1 MRTKIG
7 TRLLSL
13 FLTAICVIGLIPTS
27 AFAASSENM
36 PSEITLKKSDYFLDT
51 DGSKTYNS
59 PSFDKPLYLHI
70 INMNVG
76 GKTKVGFCAEH
87 GKQLGNTL
95 IGKKWGNPEP
105 VTNSFIKMMIGY
117 YYCMTDAKYMTDAY
131 KAKFGSQLWT
141 DQNMIRYHNA
151 WIQALCWRALGQGA
165 AIPSDAEGQRV
176 AIAKELM
183 YIANAKNG
191 TSYSDIYTDKYG
203 TTTFYEKG
211 CKVIDNP
218 DCWPDV
224 DVTLYHYIGG
234 NATSPDGKKHYTND
248 NTQAIMV
255 ATPRGEPTI
264 DDYQIVVK
272 KVDSSNPTKGLPGAT
287 FSLTMVGS
295 DDPSFPM
302 TGVTGQDGTYTFKP
316 LKAGTYQVTETEA
329 PEGYQIDNPGPY
341 TVTLPMNGQKT
352 VTVTATDTPITTSSG
367 SIRKVDKDIPTMGLA
382 GATIRITGIDNNFK
396 YEGQTVAGGALTDV
410 PWDTMPVGSYIAE
423 EIGAPEGYILPSP
436 HEKKEFYWDKK
447 SDVTL
452 VFENDSKVKVQLLK
466 KDESNNPLPGC
477 LFTVIKNG
485 QTLFS
490 AVTDA
495 AGTITVPNVTEG
507 TYWFV
512 EKDAPEGYVVNSE
525 PVTAYVS
532 AADIQGNKTVTVE
545 ATNHRKPGLE
555 IVKIDSV
562 TKEPV
567 ANCTFDIRSIDGT
580 YHETLTTDGAGRI
593 FLENMTPG
601 SYEVKETAVPKGYN
615 LNPEKQTVELTAGGT
630 FTLTFENVP
639 KTDFTLFKHDSNNHP
654 IAGVTF
660 EISKKGGQ
668 SLGHFTTDG
677 QGKLTVPN
685 LEPGIYVAVET
696 DCPDD
701 YILDKTPHEFQVNA
715 GKTEVGIDVVNLKKP
730 EITVKKVDSI
740 VGGGVEGAKFEIFYA
755 GTGGTG
761 SPAGTYESLGT
772 KYTDANGIIHLDHL
786 KEGWYR
792 FTEVE
797 APEGYQLD
805 EPSTQEIY
813 LKGDDNAE
821 LTFKDTPLSA
831 IIVMKKD
838 GVNGKALP
846 GATFQL
852 RYLDGTS
859 GTGGTVIGEK
869 VTDQNGVCSW
879 TGLKAGTYIVEEV
892 KPAPG
897 YNIVEGP
904 KTVYI
909 SGKAQDVITVSFDNS
924 PDGTLLIKKVDAKN
938 PTKVLAG
945 AKFRVQYTNGTLLGN
960 DNGIFTTDE
969 NGQITIAGLEPEKT
983 IIVTEVEAP
992 AGYIIDGQA
1001 QTIDIK
1007 SGKVVSITFKNAP
1020 KGELVIEKTDAA
1032 TGKLLP
1038 GAEFIIRKSDGTEV
1052 GADGNI
1058 HNNLTIESGTLSSD
1072 SHFVT
1077 GGDGRIIIK
1086 GLTPGNYTITEVKA
1100 PDGYL
1105 IGKNA
1110 SRTIQIT
1117 AGDTQTITFANPSTC
1132 SLLIKKVCSINTDK
1146 MLEGAVFDVRY
1157 ADGSVVGDSN
1167 GVYETGAD
1175 GTILITGLEANK
1187 AIIVTETKAPNGF
1200 AIDTKPQTVTT
1211 IAGKVVQ
1218 LTFANAPYGKLVIE
1232 KRDAETN
1239 NLLPGAEFRVT
1250 TAAGCEVGQN
1260 GVIGDTTLTSNG
1272 IFRTDADGKITI
1284 SNLRPG
1290 NYIITEIKAPDGYL
1304 IDDPTR
1310 NVTVTAGD
1318 TQTIVFKNHS
1328 TCSLLIKK
1336 VCTENPDK
1344 MLEGAVFDVRY
1355 ADGTVVGDSNGVF
1368 TTGADGTILIT
1379 GLEANKAIVVTETKA
1394 PDGFAIDTT
1403 PQTITTQAG
1412 KVVQLT
1418 FANAP
1423 YGKII
1428 IEKRDS
1434 KTNELLP
1441 GAEFRVT
1448 TAAGCEVGQ
1457 NGVIGDTNL
1466 TSNGIFT
1473 TGADGKITITNV
1485 RPGSYVITEIKAP
1498 DGYLIDDPTRT
1509 ITVTSGDTQT
1519 IVFKDTKPGGLII
1532 EKRDSVTKEPLAGAT
1547 FKVTTSD
1554 GRFVAQDG
1562 GATSTN
1568 GLYTTDANGQIHI
1581 VDLDPD
1587 TYVVTEV
1594 TAPDGYLMD
1603 APSQTVKI
1611 EKNDTQTLTFYDT
1624 PLGGLTIVKVDSE
1637 SGKRLEGAKIE
1648 VAKLN
1653 GEIVG
1658 TYVTDKLGVIQL
1670 PDLDDGWY
1678 QLTEIKAPKGYLLDS
1693 TPQKVEVKKGETK
1706 TFEFEN
1712 TASAS
1717 MLIHK
1722 IDSVTKKGIQ
1732 GVKFVVYDSSMTPI
1746 GEYESDDQGY
1756 VHLNKTLED
1765 GKYYVREIVA
1775 AEGYILDNK
1784 VKSFT
1789 VLAGDTAM
1797 IEWEN
1802 TSELGQIQVIKT
1814 SEGYSSVNG
1823 LPAGTPLSG
1832 AIFAVYDKQNNVVD
1846 KFQTNENGI
1855 GSSKKL
1861 PLGIYTVKEVQ
1872 APANYGLNPTVFTAD
1887 IEFAGQVV
1895 KLNVTDPVITAGV
1908 SIKKTGYAQTMN
1920 NNVMRWTVSGV
1931 RNDST
1936 TSLQSFY
1943 WRDTLPTDAVR
1954 LTRLVTGTYSTTQTY
1969 KVTFTTNLNSQW
1981 RTAYDNLSTAKNYTL
1996 DMSSAALGLA
2006 SNEYVT
2012 QFMLSFGIVPAG
2024 FHQLTNATVDAQ
2036 TLYALTNGYKFT
2048 NKADVGGLLGGNWVQ
2063 SIARWTTSVYSHYV
2077 PAKPAAPKS
2086 PKLPRTGY

>member
-1 MRTKIG
+1 VRTKIG

-13 FLTAICVIGLIPTS
+13 FLTAICVVGLIPTN
-27 AFAASSENM
+27 AFAASSGST

-76 GKTKVGFCAEH
+76 GATKVGFCAEH

-117 YYCMTDAKYMTDAY
+117 YYCMTDTKYQTDAY
-131 KAKFGSQLWT
+131 KEKWGGELWT
-141 DQNMIRYHNA
+141 DPNLIRYHNA

-165 AIPSDAEGQRV
+165 AIPSDAEGQKV

-203 TTTFYEKG
+203 TTTFYQKGEK
-211 CKVIDNP
+211 VLDNT

-255 ATPRGEPTI
+255 ATPSIPTAES
-264 DDYQIVVK
+264 YQIVVK
-272 KVDSSNPTKGLPGAT
+272 KVDSSNPTKGLSGAT

-295 DDPSFPM
+295 TKTL
-302 TGVTGQDGTYTFKP
+302 TGVTGQDGTYTFKN

-341 TVTLPMNGQKT
+341 AVTLPTNGQKT
-352 VTVTATDTPITTSSG
+352 VTVTATDTPITIASG
-367 SIRKVDKDIPTMGLA
+367 SIRKVDKDRPTMGLA
-382 GATIRITGIDNNFK
+382 GATIRITGIDNNFT
-396 YEGQTVAGGALTDV
+396 YEGQTVEGGALTDV
-410 PWDTMPVGSYIAE
+410 PWDTMPVGSYVAE

-447 SDVTL
+447 NEVKL

-715 GKTEVGIDVVNLKKP
+715 GVTNVGIDVVNLKKP

-797 APEGYQLD
+797 APAGYQLD

-852 RYLDGTS
+852 RYLGGTS
-859 GTGGTVIGEK
+859 GTGGTAIGEK

-969 NGQITIAGLEPEKT
+969 NGQITIAGLEPKKT
-983 IIVTEVEAP
+983 IIVTEIEAP

-1058 HNNLTIESGTLSSD
+1058 HNDLTIESGTLSSD

-1117 AGDTQTITFANPSTC
+1117 AGDTQTITFANP
-1132 SLLIKKVCSINTDK
+1132 
-1146 MLEGAVFDVRY
+1146 
-1157 ADGSVVGDSN
+1157 
-1167 GVYETGAD
+1167 
-1175 GTILITGLEANK
+1175 
-1187 AIIVTETKAPNGF
+1187 
-1200 AIDTKPQTVTT
+1200 
-1211 IAGKVVQ
+1211 
-1218 LTFANAPYGKLVIE
+1218 
-1232 KRDAETN
+1232 
-1239 NLLPGAEFRVT
+1239 
-1250 TAAGCEVGQN
+1250 
-1260 GVIGDTTLTSNG
+1260 
-1272 IFRTDADGKITI
+1272 
-1284 SNLRPG
+1284 
-1290 NYIITEIKAPDGYL
+1290 
-1304 IDDPTR
+1304 
-1310 NVTVTAGD
+1310 
-1318 TQTIVFKNHS
+1318 S

-1485 RPGSYVITEIKAP
+1485 RPGNYVITEIKAP

-1648 VAKLN
+1648 VAKMN

-1722 IDSVTKKGIQ
+1722 IDSVTRKGIQ

>member
-27 AFAASSENM
+27 AFAAPSGSM
-36 PSEITLKKSDYFLDT
+36 PSEITLQKSDYFLDT

-59 PSFDKPLYLHI
+59 PSFGEPLYLHI

-76 GKTKVGFCAEH
+76 GETKVGFCAEH

-117 YYCMTDAKYMTDAY
+117 YYCMTDAKYQTDAY
-131 KAKFGSQLWT
+131 KEKWGGELWT
-141 DQNMIRYHNA
+141 DQNLIRYHNA

-165 AIPSDAEGQRV
+165 AIPSDAEGQKV

-203 TTTFYEKG
+203 TTTFYQKGEK
-211 CKVIDNP
+211 VLDNT

-224 DVTLYHYIGG
+224 DVTLYRYIGG

-248 NTQAIMV
+248 NTQAVMV
-255 ATPRGEPTI
+255 ATPKPPTAE
-264 DDYQIVVK
+264 DYQIVVK
-272 KVDSSNPTKGLPGAT
+272 KVDSSNPTKGLAGAA
-287 FSLTMVGS
+287 FSLEMVGS
-295 DDPSFPM
+295 DDPMFPM
-302 TGVTGQDGTYTFKP
+302 TGVTGQDGTYIFKK
-316 LKAGTYQVTETEA
+316 LKAGTYQVTETKA
-329 PEGYQIDNPGPY
+329 PDGYQIDNPGPY
-341 TVTLPMNGQKT
+341 TVTLPTNGQKT
-352 VTVTATDTPITTSSG
+352 VTVTALDTPITLASG
-367 SIRKVDKDIPTMGLA
+367 SIRKVDKDRPTMGLA
-382 GATIRITGIDNNFK
+382 GATIRITGIDNNFT
-396 YEGQTVAGGALTDV
+396 YEGQTVEGGALTDV
-410 PWDTMPVGSYIAE
+410 PWDTMPVGSYVAE

-447 SDVTL
+447 NEVKL

-562 TKEPV
+562 TKKPV

-715 GKTEVGIDVVNLKKP
+715 GVTNVGIDVVNLKKP

-797 APEGYQLD
+797 APAGYQLD

-852 RYLDGTS
+852 RYLGGTS
-859 GTGGTVIGEK
+859 GTGGTAIGEK

-969 NGQITIAGLEPEKT
+969 NGQITIAGLEPKKT
-983 IIVTEVEAP
+983 IIVTEIEAP

-1058 HNNLTIESGTLSSD
+1058 HNDLTIESGTLSSD

-1117 AGDTQTITFANPSTC
+1117 AGDTQTITFANP
-1132 SLLIKKVCSINTDK
+1132 
-1146 MLEGAVFDVRY
+1146 
-1157 ADGSVVGDSN
+1157 
-1167 GVYETGAD
+1167 
-1175 GTILITGLEANK
+1175 
-1187 AIIVTETKAPNGF
+1187 
-1200 AIDTKPQTVTT
+1200 
-1211 IAGKVVQ
+1211 
-1218 LTFANAPYGKLVIE
+1218 
-1232 KRDAETN
+1232 
-1239 NLLPGAEFRVT
+1239 
-1250 TAAGCEVGQN
+1250 
-1260 GVIGDTTLTSNG
+1260 
-1272 IFRTDADGKITI
+1272 
-1284 SNLRPG
+1284 
-1290 NYIITEIKAPDGYL
+1290 
-1304 IDDPTR
+1304 
-1310 NVTVTAGD
+1310 
-1318 TQTIVFKNHS
+1318 S

-1434 KTNELLP
+1434 KTNKLLP

-1485 RPGSYVITEIKAP
+1485 RPGSYIITEIKAP

-1648 VAKLN
+1648 VAKMN

-1722 IDSVTKKGIQ
+1722 IDSVTRKGIQ

>member
-1 MRTKIG
+1 MRQKIG

-27 AFAASSENM
+27 AFAAPSGSM
-36 PSEITLKKSDYFLDT
+36 PSEITLQKSDYFLDT

-59 PSFDKPLYLHI
+59 PSFGEPLYLHI

-117 YYCMTDAKYMTDAY
+117 YYCMTDAKYQTDAY
-131 KAKFGSQLWT
+131 KEKWGGELWT
-141 DQNMIRYHNA
+141 DQNLIRYHNA

-165 AIPSDAEGQRV
+165 AIPSDAEGQKA

-203 TTTFYEKG
+203 TTTFYQKGEK
-211 CKVIDNP
+211 VLDNT

-255 ATPRGEPTI
+255 ATPSIPTLGN
-264 DDYQIVVK
+264 YQITVK
-272 KVDSSNPTKGLPGAT
+272 KVDSSNPTKGLAGAE
-287 FSLTMVGS
+287 FSLEMVGS
-295 DDPSFPM
+295 DDPKFPM
-302 TGVTGQDGTYTFKP
+302 TGVTGQGGTLTFEN
-316 LKAGTYQVTETEA
+316 LKAGTYQVTETKA
-329 PEGYQIDNPGPY
+329 PEDYQIDNPGPY
-341 TVTLPMNGQKT
+341 TVTLPTNGQKT
-352 VTVTATDTPITTSSG
+352 VTVTATDTPITLASG
-367 SIRKVDKDIPTMGLA
+367 SIRKVDKDRPTMGLA
-382 GATIRITGIDNNFK
+382 GATIRITGIDNNFT
-396 YEGQTVAGGALTDV
+396 YEGQTVEGGALTDV
-410 PWDTMPVGSYIAE
+410 PWDTMPVGSYVAE

-447 SDVTL
+447 NEVKL

-555 IVKIDSV
+555 IVKINSV

-715 GKTEVGIDVVNLKKP
+715 GVTNVGIDVVNLKKP

-797 APEGYQLD
+797 APAGYQLD

-852 RYLDGTS
+852 RYLGGTS

-869 VTDQNGVCSW
+869 VTNQNGVCSW

-924 PDGTLLIKKVDAKN
+924 PDGTLLIKKVDAKH

-983 IIVTEVEAP
+983 IIVTEIEAP

-1058 HNNLTIESGTLSSD
+1058 HNDLTIESGTLSSD

-1117 AGDTQTITFANPSTC
+1117 AGDTQTITFANP
-1132 SLLIKKVCSINTDK
+1132 
-1146 MLEGAVFDVRY
+1146 
-1157 ADGSVVGDSN
+1157 
-1167 GVYETGAD
+1167 
-1175 GTILITGLEANK
+1175 
-1187 AIIVTETKAPNGF
+1187 
-1200 AIDTKPQTVTT
+1200 
-1211 IAGKVVQ
+1211 
-1218 LTFANAPYGKLVIE
+1218 
-1232 KRDAETN
+1232 
-1239 NLLPGAEFRVT
+1239 
-1250 TAAGCEVGQN
+1250 
-1260 GVIGDTTLTSNG
+1260 
-1272 IFRTDADGKITI
+1272 
-1284 SNLRPG
+1284 
-1290 NYIITEIKAPDGYL
+1290 
-1304 IDDPTR
+1304 
-1310 NVTVTAGD
+1310 
-1318 TQTIVFKNHS
+1318 S

-1485 RPGSYVITEIKAP
+1485 RPGNYVITEIKAP

-1920 NNVMRWTVSGV
+1920 NNIMRWTVSGV

-1954 LTRLVTGTYSTTQTY
+1954 LTRLVTGTYSTMQTY

-2063 SIARWTTSVYSHYV
+2063 SIARWTTSIYSHYV

-2086 PKLPRTGY
+2086 PTLPRTGY

>member
-27 AFAASSENM
+27 AFAASSESM

-76 GKTKVGFCAEH
+76 GETKVGFCAEH

-117 YYCMTDAKYMTDAY
+117 YYCMTDAKYQTDAY
-131 KAKFGSQLWT
+131 KEKWGGALWT

-165 AIPSDAEGQRV
+165 AIPSDAEGQKV

-203 TTTFYEKG
+203 TTTFYQKGEK
-211 CKVIDNP
+211 VLDNT

-255 ATPRGEPTI
+255 ATPKEPTSEK
-264 DDYQIVVK
+264 YQIVVK
-272 KVDSSNPTKGLPGAT
+272 KVDSSNPTKGLAGAE
-287 FSLTMVGS
+287 FSLEMVGS
-295 DDPSFPM
+295 DDPKFPM
-302 TGVTGQDGTYTFKP
+302 TGVTGQNGTLTFTN
-316 LKAGTYQVTETEA
+316 LKAGTYQVTETKA
-329 PEGYQIDNPGPY
+329 PEDYQIDNPGPY
-341 TVTLPMNGQKT
+341 TVTLPTNGQKT
-352 VTVTATDTPITTSSG
+352 VTVTATDTPITIASG
-367 SIRKVDKDIPTMGLA
+367 SIRKVDKDRPTMGLA

-410 PWDTMPVGSYIAE
+410 PWDTMPVGSYVAE

-447 SDVTL
+447 NEVKL

-715 GKTEVGIDVVNLKKP
+715 GVTNVGIDVVNLKKP

-852 RYLDGTS
+852 RYLGGTS

-983 IIVTEVEAP
+983 IIVTEIEAP

-1032 TGKLLP
+1032 TGKLLS

-1167 GVYETGAD
+1167 GVYETGVD

-1187 AIIVTETKAPNGF
+1187 AIIVTETKAPDGF
-1200 AIDTKPQTVTT
+1200 AIDTKPQTITT
-1211 IAGKVVQ
+1211 IAGKTVQ

-1232 KRDAETN
+1232 KRDA
-1239 NLLPGAEFRVT
+1239 
-1250 TAAGCEVGQN
+1250 Q
-1260 GVIGDTTLTSNG
+1260 
-1272 IFRTDADGKITI
+1272 
-1284 SNLRPG
+1284 
-1290 NYIITEIKAPDGYL
+1290 
-1304 IDDPTR
+1304 
-1310 NVTVTAGD
+1310 
-1318 TQTIVFKNHS
+1318 
-1328 TCSLLIKK
+1328 
-1336 VCTENPDK
+1336 
-1344 MLEGAVFDVRY
+1344 
-1355 ADGTVVGDSNGVF
+1355 
-1368 TTGADGTILIT
+1368 
-1379 GLEANKAIVVTETKA
+1379 
-1394 PDGFAIDTT
+1394 
-1403 PQTITTQAG
+1403 
-1412 KVVQLT
+1412 
-1418 FANAP
+1418 
-1423 YGKII
+1423 
-1428 IEKRDS
+1428 
-1434 KTNELLP
+1434 TNELLP

-1457 NGVIGDTNL
+1457 NGVIGDTKL

-1485 RPGSYVITEIKAP
+1485 RPGSYIITEIKAP

-1532 EKRDSVTKEPLAGAT
+1532 EKRDSVTKVPLAGAT

-1920 NNVMRWTVSGV
+1920 NNIMRWTVSGV

-2063 SIARWTTSVYSHYV
+2063 SIARWTTSIYSHYV

-2086 PKLPRTGY
+2086 PTLPRTGY

>member
-27 AFAASSENM
+27 AFAAPSGSM
-36 PSEITLKKSDYFLDT
+36 PSEITLQKSDYFLDT

-59 PSFDKPLYLHI
+59 PSFGEPLYLHI

-76 GKTKVGFCAEH
+76 GETKVGFCAEH

-95 IGKKWGNPEP
+95 IGKKWANPEP

-117 YYCMTDAKYMTDAY
+117 YYCMTDAKYQTDAY
-131 KAKFGSQLWT
+131 KEKWGGALWT
-141 DQNMIRYHNA
+141 DQNLIRYHNA

-165 AIPSDAEGQRV
+165 AIPSDAEGQKV

-203 TTTFYEKG
+203 TTTFYQKGEK
-211 CKVIDNP
+211 VLDNT

-248 NTQAIMV
+248 NTQAVMV
-255 ATPRGEPTI
+255 ATPKPPTAE
-264 DDYQIVVK
+264 DYQIVVK
-272 KVDSSNPTKGLPGAT
+272 KVDSSNPTKGLAGAA
-287 FSLTMVGS
+287 FSLEMVGS
-295 DDPSFPM
+295 DDPMFPM
-302 TGVTGQDGTYTFKP
+302 TGVTGQDGTYTFKK
-316 LKAGTYQVTETEA
+316 LKAGTYQVTETKA

-341 TVTLPMNGQKT
+341 TVTLPTNGQKT
-352 VTVTATDTPITTSSG
+352 VTVTALDTPITLASG
-367 SIRKVDKDIPTMGLA
+367 SIRKVDKDRPTMGLA
-382 GATIRITGIDNNFK
+382 GATIRITGIDNNFT
-396 YEGQTVAGGALTDV
+396 YEGQTVEGGALTDV
-410 PWDTMPVGSYIAE
+410 PWDTMPVGSYVAE

-447 SDVTL
+447 NEVKL

-580 YHETLTTDGAGRI
+580 YHETLTTDGTGRI

-601 SYEVKETAVPKGYN
+601 SYEVKETAVPQGYN

-715 GKTEVGIDVVNLKKP
+715 GVTNVGIDVVNLKKP

-740 VGGGVEGAKFEIFYA
+740 VGGGVKDAKFEIFYA

-797 APEGYQLD
+797 APAGYQLD

-852 RYLDGTS
+852 RYLGGTS

-879 TGLKAGTYIVEEV
+879 TSLKAGTYIVEEV

-924 PDGTLLIKKVDAKN
+924 PDGTLLIKKVDAKH

-983 IIVTEVEAP
+983 IIVTEIEAP

-1032 TGKLLP
+1032 TGKLLS

-1058 HNNLTIESGTLSSD
+1058 HNDLTIESGTLSSD

-1117 AGDTQTITFANPSTC
+1117 AGDTQTITFANP
-1132 SLLIKKVCSINTDK
+1132 
-1146 MLEGAVFDVRY
+1146 
-1157 ADGSVVGDSN
+1157 
-1167 GVYETGAD
+1167 
-1175 GTILITGLEANK
+1175 
-1187 AIIVTETKAPNGF
+1187 
-1200 AIDTKPQTVTT
+1200 
-1211 IAGKVVQ
+1211 
-1218 LTFANAPYGKLVIE
+1218 
-1232 KRDAETN
+1232 
-1239 NLLPGAEFRVT
+1239 
-1250 TAAGCEVGQN
+1250 
-1260 GVIGDTTLTSNG
+1260 
-1272 IFRTDADGKITI
+1272 
-1284 SNLRPG
+1284 
-1290 NYIITEIKAPDGYL
+1290 
-1304 IDDPTR
+1304 
-1310 NVTVTAGD
+1310 
-1318 TQTIVFKNHS
+1318 S

-1485 RPGSYVITEIKAP
+1485 RPGNYVITEIKAP

-1648 VAKLN
+1648 VAKMN

-1722 IDSVTKKGIQ
+1722 IDSVTRKGIQ

-1920 NNVMRWTVSGV
+1920 NNIMRWTVSGV

-2063 SIARWTTSVYSHYV
+2063 SIARWTTSIYSHYV

-2086 PKLPRTGY
+2086 PTLPRTGY

>member
-27 AFAASSENM
+27 AFAAPSGSM
-36 PSEITLKKSDYFLDT
+36 PSEITLQKSDYFLDT

-59 PSFDKPLYLHI
+59 PSFGEPLYLHI

-76 GKTKVGFCAEH
+76 GKTQVGFCAEH

-117 YYCMTDAKYMTDAY
+117 YYCMTDAKYQTDAY
-131 KAKFGSQLWT
+131 KEKWGGELWT
-141 DQNMIRYHNA
+141 DQNLIRYHNA

-165 AIPSDAEGQRV
+165 AIPSDAEGQKV

-203 TTTFYEKG
+203 TTTFYQKGEK
-211 CKVIDNP
+211 VLDNT

-224 DVTLYHYIGG
+224 DVTLYRYIGG

-248 NTQAIMV
+248 NTQAVMV
-255 ATPRGEPTI
+255 ATPKKEPTGDTYRI
-264 DDYQIVVK
+264 IVK
-272 KVDSSNPTKGLPGAT
+272 KVDSSNPTKGLAGAT
-287 FSLTMVGS
+287 FSLEMVGS
-295 DDPSFPM
+295 DGPSFPK
-302 TGVTGQDGTYTFKP
+302 TGVTGQDGTYIFDR
-316 LKAGTYQVTETEA
+316 LEAGTYKVTETEA

-341 TVTLPMNGQKT
+341 AVTLPTNGQNT
-352 VTVTATDTPITTSSG
+352 VTVTALDTPITIASG
-367 SIRKVDKDIPTMGLA
+367 SIRKVDKDRPTMGLA
-382 GATIRITGIDNNFK
+382 GATIRITGIDNNFT
-396 YEGQTVAGGALTDV
+396 YEGQTVEGGALTDV
-410 PWDTMPVGSYIAE
+410 PWDTMPVGSYVAE

-447 SDVTL
+447 NEVKL

-580 YHETLTTDGAGRI
+580 YHEALTTDGAGRI

-715 GKTEVGIDVVNLKKP
+715 GVTNVGIDVVNLKKP

-740 VGGGVEGAKFEIFYA
+740 VGGGVVGAKFEIFYA

-797 APEGYQLD
+797 APAGYQLD

-852 RYLDGTS
+852 RYLGGTS
-859 GTGGTVIGEK
+859 GTGGTAIGEK

-924 PDGTLLIKKVDAKN
+924 PDGTLLIKKVDAKH

-983 IIVTEVEAP
+983 IIVTEIEAP

-1032 TGKLLP
+1032 TGKLLS

-1058 HNNLTIESGTLSSD
+1058 HNDLTIESGTLSSD

-1117 AGDTQTITFANPSTC
+1117 AGDTQTITFANP
-1132 SLLIKKVCSINTDK
+1132 
-1146 MLEGAVFDVRY
+1146 
-1157 ADGSVVGDSN
+1157 
-1167 GVYETGAD
+1167 
-1175 GTILITGLEANK
+1175 
-1187 AIIVTETKAPNGF
+1187 
-1200 AIDTKPQTVTT
+1200 
-1211 IAGKVVQ
+1211 
-1218 LTFANAPYGKLVIE
+1218 
-1232 KRDAETN
+1232 
-1239 NLLPGAEFRVT
+1239 
-1250 TAAGCEVGQN
+1250 
-1260 GVIGDTTLTSNG
+1260 
-1272 IFRTDADGKITI
+1272 
-1284 SNLRPG
+1284 
-1290 NYIITEIKAPDGYL
+1290 
-1304 IDDPTR
+1304 
-1310 NVTVTAGD
+1310 
-1318 TQTIVFKNHS
+1318 S

-1485 RPGSYVITEIKAP
+1485 RPGNYVITEIKAP

-1648 VAKLN
+1648 VAKMN

-1722 IDSVTKKGIQ
+1722 IDSVTRKGIQ

>member
-27 AFAASSENM
+27 AFAAPSGSM
-36 PSEITLKKSDYFLDT
+36 PSEITLQKSDYFLDT

-59 PSFDKPLYLHI
+59 PSFGEPLYLHI

-76 GKTKVGFCAEH
+76 GKTNVGFCAEH

-117 YYCMTDAKYMTDAY
+117 YYCMTDAKYQTDAY
-131 KAKFGSQLWT
+131 KEKWGGELWT
-141 DQNMIRYHNA
+141 DQNLIRYHNA

-165 AIPSDAEGQRV
+165 AIPSDAEGQKV

-203 TTTFYEKG
+203 TTTFYQKGEK
-211 CKVIDNP
+211 VLDNT

-255 ATPRGEPTI
+255 ATPKKSDIPS
-264 DDYQIVVK
+264 DKYQIVVK
-272 KVDSSNPTKGLPGAT
+272 KVDSSNPTKGLAGAT
-287 FSLTMVGS
+287 FSLEMVGS
-295 DDPSFPM
+295 DDPKFPM
-302 TGVTGQDGTYTFKP
+302 TGVTGQDGTYTFKN

-341 TVTLPMNGQKT
+341 AVTLPTNGQKT
-352 VTVTATDTPITTSSG
+352 VTVTALDTPITLASG
-367 SIRKVDKDIPTMGLA
+367 SIRKVDKDRPTMGLA
-382 GATIRITGIDNNFK
+382 GATIRITGIDNNFT
-396 YEGQTVAGGALTDV
+396 YEGQTVEGGALTDV
-410 PWDTMPVGSYIAE
+410 PWDTMPVGSYVAE

-447 SDVTL
+447 NEVKL

-715 GKTEVGIDVVNLKKP
+715 GVTNVGIDVVNLKKP

-797 APEGYQLD
+797 APAGYQLD

-852 RYLDGTS
+852 RYLGGTS

-983 IIVTEVEAP
+983 IIVTEIEAP

-1058 HNNLTIESGTLSSD
+1058 HNDLTIESGTLSSD

-1117 AGDTQTITFANPSTC
+1117 AGDTQTITFANP
-1132 SLLIKKVCSINTDK
+1132 
-1146 MLEGAVFDVRY
+1146 
-1157 ADGSVVGDSN
+1157 
-1167 GVYETGAD
+1167 
-1175 GTILITGLEANK
+1175 
-1187 AIIVTETKAPNGF
+1187 
-1200 AIDTKPQTVTT
+1200 
-1211 IAGKVVQ
+1211 
-1218 LTFANAPYGKLVIE
+1218 
-1232 KRDAETN
+1232 
-1239 NLLPGAEFRVT
+1239 
-1250 TAAGCEVGQN
+1250 
-1260 GVIGDTTLTSNG
+1260 
-1272 IFRTDADGKITI
+1272 
-1284 SNLRPG
+1284 
-1290 NYIITEIKAPDGYL
+1290 
-1304 IDDPTR
+1304 
-1310 NVTVTAGD
+1310 
-1318 TQTIVFKNHS
+1318 S

-1485 RPGSYVITEIKAP
+1485 RPGNYVITEIKAP

-1648 VAKLN
+1648 VAKMN

-1722 IDSVTKKGIQ
+1722 IDSVTRKGIQ

-1920 NNVMRWTVSGV
+1920 NNIMRWTVSGV

-2063 SIARWTTSVYSHYV
+2063 SIARWTTSIYSHYV

-2086 PKLPRTGY
+2086 PTLPRTGY

>member
-27 AFAASSENM
+27 AFAAPSGSM
-36 PSEITLKKSDYFLDT
+36 PSEITLQKSDYFLDT

-59 PSFDKPLYLHI
+59 PSFGEPLYLHI

-76 GKTKVGFCAEH
+76 GETKIGFCAEH

-95 IGKKWGNPEP
+95 IGKKWANPEP

-117 YYCMTDAKYMTDAY
+117 YYCMTDAKYQTDAY
-131 KAKFGSQLWT
+131 KEKWGGELWT
-141 DQNMIRYHNA
+141 DQNLIRYHNA

-165 AIPSDAEGQRV
+165 AIPSDAEGQKV

-203 TTTFYEKG
+203 TTTFYQKGEK
-211 CKVIDNP
+211 VLDNT

-255 ATPRGEPTI
+255 ATPKPPTAE
-264 DDYQIVVK
+264 DYQIVVK
-272 KVDSSNPTKGLPGAT
+272 KVDSSNPTKGLAGAA
-287 FSLTMVGS
+287 FSLEMVGS
-295 DDPSFPM
+295 DDPMFPM
-302 TGVTGQDGTYTFKP
+302 TGVTGQDGTYTFKK
-316 LKAGTYQVTETEA
+316 LKAGTYQVTETKA
-329 PEGYQIDNPGPY
+329 PDGYQIDNPGPY
-341 TVTLPMNGQKT
+341 TVTLPTNGQKT
-352 VTVTATDTPITTSSG
+352 VTVTALDTPITLASG
-367 SIRKVDKDIPTMGLA
+367 SIRKVDKDRPTMGLA
-382 GATIRITGIDNNFK
+382 GATIRITGIDNNFT
-396 YEGQTVAGGALTDV
+396 YEGQTVEGGALTDV
-410 PWDTMPVGSYIAE
+410 PWDTMPVGSYVAE

-447 SDVTL
+447 NEVKL

-580 YHETLTTDGAGRI
+580 YHEALTTDGAGRI

-797 APEGYQLD
+797 APAGYQLD

-852 RYLDGTS
+852 RYLGGTS

-983 IIVTEVEAP
+983 IIVTEIEAP

-1058 HNNLTIESGTLSSD
+1058 HNDLTIESGTLSSD

-1086 GLTPGNYTITEVKA
+1086 GLTPGHYTITEVKA

-1117 AGDTQTITFANPSTC
+1117 AGDTQTITFANP
-1132 SLLIKKVCSINTDK
+1132 
-1146 MLEGAVFDVRY
+1146 
-1157 ADGSVVGDSN
+1157 
-1167 GVYETGAD
+1167 
-1175 GTILITGLEANK
+1175 
-1187 AIIVTETKAPNGF
+1187 
-1200 AIDTKPQTVTT
+1200 
-1211 IAGKVVQ
+1211 
-1218 LTFANAPYGKLVIE
+1218 
-1232 KRDAETN
+1232 
-1239 NLLPGAEFRVT
+1239 
-1250 TAAGCEVGQN
+1250 
-1260 GVIGDTTLTSNG
+1260 
-1272 IFRTDADGKITI
+1272 
-1284 SNLRPG
+1284 
-1290 NYIITEIKAPDGYL
+1290 
-1304 IDDPTR
+1304 
-1310 NVTVTAGD
+1310 
-1318 TQTIVFKNHS
+1318 S

-1485 RPGSYVITEIKAP
+1485 RPGSYIITEIKAP

-1648 VAKLN
+1648 VAKMN

-1722 IDSVTKKGIQ
+1722 IDSVTRKGIQ

-2063 SIARWTTSVYSHYV
+2063 SIARWTTSIYSHYV

-2086 PKLPRTGY
+2086 PTLPRTGY

>member
-27 AFAASSENM
+27 AFAAPSGSM
-36 PSEITLKKSDYFLDT
+36 PSEITLQKSDYFLDT

-59 PSFDKPLYLHI
+59 PSFGEPLYLHI

-76 GKTKVGFCAEH
+76 GKTNVGFCAEH

-117 YYCMTDAKYMTDAY
+117 YYCMTDAKYQTDAY
-131 KAKFGSQLWT
+131 KEKWGGELWT
-141 DQNMIRYHNA
+141 DQNLIRYHNA

-165 AIPSDAEGQRV
+165 AIPSDAEGQKV

-203 TTTFYEKG
+203 TTTFYQKGEK
-211 CKVIDNP
+211 VLDNT

-255 ATPRGEPTI
+255 ATPSIPTAES
-264 DDYQIVVK
+264 YQIVVK
-272 KVDSSNPTKGLPGAT
+272 KVDSSNPTKGLSGAT

-295 DDPSFPM
+295 TKTL
-302 TGVTGQDGTYTFKP
+302 TGVTGQDGTYTFKN

-341 TVTLPMNGQKT
+341 AVTLPTNGQNT
-352 VTVTATDTPITTSSG
+352 VTVTALDTPITLASG
-367 SIRKVDKDIPTMGLA
+367 SIRKVDKDRPTMGLA
-382 GATIRITGIDNNFK
+382 GATIRITGIDNNFT
-396 YEGQTVAGGALTDV
+396 YEGQTVEGGALTDV
-410 PWDTMPVGSYIAE
+410 PWDTMPVGSYVAE

-447 SDVTL
+447 NEVKL

-715 GKTEVGIDVVNLKKP
+715 GVTNVGIDVVNLKKP

-797 APEGYQLD
+797 APAGYQLD

-852 RYLDGTS
+852 RYLGGTS

-924 PDGTLLIKKVDAKN
+924 PDGTLLIKKVDAKH

-983 IIVTEVEAP
+983 IIVTEIEAP

-1058 HNNLTIESGTLSSD
+1058 HNDLTIESGTLSSD

-1117 AGDTQTITFANPSTC
+1117 AGDTQTITFANP
-1132 SLLIKKVCSINTDK
+1132 
-1146 MLEGAVFDVRY
+1146 
-1157 ADGSVVGDSN
+1157 
-1167 GVYETGAD
+1167 
-1175 GTILITGLEANK
+1175 
-1187 AIIVTETKAPNGF
+1187 
-1200 AIDTKPQTVTT
+1200 
-1211 IAGKVVQ
+1211 
-1218 LTFANAPYGKLVIE
+1218 
-1232 KRDAETN
+1232 
-1239 NLLPGAEFRVT
+1239 
-1250 TAAGCEVGQN
+1250 
-1260 GVIGDTTLTSNG
+1260 
-1272 IFRTDADGKITI
+1272 
-1284 SNLRPG
+1284 
-1290 NYIITEIKAPDGYL
+1290 
-1304 IDDPTR
+1304 
-1310 NVTVTAGD
+1310 
-1318 TQTIVFKNHS
+1318 S

-1485 RPGSYVITEIKAP
+1485 RPGNYVITEIKAP

-1648 VAKLN
+1648 VAKMN

-1722 IDSVTKKGIQ
+1722 IDSVTRKGIQ

>member
-1 MRTKIG
+1 MRQKIG

-27 AFAASSENM
+27 AFAAPSGSM
-36 PSEITLKKSDYFLDT
+36 PSEITLQKSDYFLDT

-59 PSFDKPLYLHI
+59 PSFGEPLYLHI

-76 GKTKVGFCAEH
+76 GKTNVGFCAEH

-117 YYCMTDAKYMTDAY
+117 YYCMTDAKYQTDAY
-131 KAKFGSQLWT
+131 KEKWGGELWT
-141 DQNMIRYHNA
+141 DQNLIRYHNA

-165 AIPSDAEGQRV
+165 AIPSDAEGQKV

-203 TTTFYEKG
+203 TTTFYQKGEK
-211 CKVIDNP
+211 VLDNT

-255 ATPRGEPTI
+255 ATPSIPTLGN
-264 DDYQIVVK
+264 YQITVK
-272 KVDSSNPTKGLPGAT
+272 KVDSSNPTKGLAGAE
-287 FSLTMVGS
+287 FSLEMVGS
-295 DDPSFPM
+295 DDPKFPM
-302 TGVTGQDGTYTFKP
+302 TGVTGQGGTLTFKD
-316 LKAGTYQVTETEA
+316 LKAGTYQVTETKA
-329 PEGYQIDNPGPY
+329 PEDYQIDNPGPY
-341 TVTLPMNGQKT
+341 TVTLPTNGQNT
-352 VTVTATDTPITTSSG
+352 VTVTATDTPITLASG
-367 SIRKVDKDIPTMGLA
+367 SIRKVDKDRPTMGLA
-382 GATIRITGIDNNFK
+382 GATIRITGIDNNFT
-396 YEGQTVAGGALTDV
+396 YEGQTVEGGALTDV
-410 PWDTMPVGSYIAE
+410 PWDTMPVGSYVAE

-447 SDVTL
+447 NEVKL

-485 QTLFS
+485 QTIFS

-580 YHETLTTDGAGRI
+580 YHEALTTDGAGRI

-715 GKTEVGIDVVNLKKP
+715 GVTNVGIDVVNLKKP

-797 APEGYQLD
+797 APAGYQLD

-852 RYLDGTS
+852 RYLGGTS
-859 GTGGTVIGEK
+859 GTGGTAIGEK

-969 NGQITIAGLEPEKT
+969 NGQITIAGLEPKKT
-983 IIVTEVEAP
+983 IIVTEIEAP

-1058 HNNLTIESGTLSSD
+1058 HNDLTIESGTLSSD

-1117 AGDTQTITFANPSTC
+1117 AGDTQTITFANP
-1132 SLLIKKVCSINTDK
+1132 
-1146 MLEGAVFDVRY
+1146 
-1157 ADGSVVGDSN
+1157 
-1167 GVYETGAD
+1167 
-1175 GTILITGLEANK
+1175 
-1187 AIIVTETKAPNGF
+1187 
-1200 AIDTKPQTVTT
+1200 
-1211 IAGKVVQ
+1211 
-1218 LTFANAPYGKLVIE
+1218 
-1232 KRDAETN
+1232 
-1239 NLLPGAEFRVT
+1239 
-1250 TAAGCEVGQN
+1250 
-1260 GVIGDTTLTSNG
+1260 
-1272 IFRTDADGKITI
+1272 
-1284 SNLRPG
+1284 
-1290 NYIITEIKAPDGYL
+1290 
-1304 IDDPTR
+1304 
-1310 NVTVTAGD
+1310 
-1318 TQTIVFKNHS
+1318 S

-1473 TGADGKITITNV
+1473 TGADGKTTITNV
-1485 RPGSYVITEIKAP
+1485 RPGSYIITEIKAP

-1648 VAKLN
+1648 VAKMN

-1712 TASAS
+1712 IASAS

-1722 IDSVTKKGIQ
+1722 IDSVTRKGIQ

-2024 FHQLTNATVDAQ
+2024 FHQLMNATVDAQ

>member
-1 MRTKIG
+1 
-7 TRLLSL
+7 
-13 FLTAICVIGLIPTS
+13 
-27 AFAASSENM
+27 M
-36 PSEITLKKSDYFLDT
+36 PSEITLQKSDYFLDT
-51 DGSKTYNS
+51 AGSKTYNS
-59 PSFDKPLYLHI
+59 PSFGEPLYLHI

-117 YYCMTDAKYMTDAY
+117 YYCMTDAKYQTDAY
-131 KAKFGSQLWT
+131 KEKWGGELWT
-141 DQNMIRYHNA
+141 DQNLIRYHNA

-165 AIPSDAEGQRV
+165 AIPSDAEGQKV

-203 TTTFYEKG
+203 TTTFYQKGEK
-211 CKVIDNP
+211 VLDNT

-234 NATSPDGKKHYTND
+234 NATSPDGKKHYTNE

-255 ATPRGEPTI
+255 ATPKEPTSEE
-264 DDYQIVVK
+264 YQIVVK
-272 KVDSSNPTKGLPGAT
+272 KVDSSNPTKGLAGAE
-287 FSLTMVGS
+287 FSLEMVGS
-295 DDPSFPM
+295 DDPKFPM
-302 TGVTGQDGTYTFKP
+302 TGVTGQNGTYTFRG
-316 LKAGTYQVTETEA
+316 LKAGTYKVTETEA
-329 PEGYQIDNPGPY
+329 PEDYQIDNPGPY
-341 TVTLPMNGQKT
+341 TVTLPTNGQKT
-352 VTVTATDTPITTSSG
+352 VTVTALDTPITLASG
-367 SIRKVDKDIPTMGLA
+367 SIRKVDKDRPTMGLA
-382 GATIRITGIDNNFK
+382 GATIRITGIDNNFT
-396 YEGQTVAGGALTDV
+396 YEGQTVEGGALTDV
-410 PWDTMPVGSYIAE
+410 PWDTMPVGSYVAE

-447 SDVTL
+447 NEVKL

-580 YHETLTTDGAGRI
+580 YHEALTTDGAGRI

-715 GKTEVGIDVVNLKKP
+715 GVTNVGIDVVNLKKP

-797 APEGYQLD
+797 APAGYQLD

-852 RYLDGTS
+852 RYLGGTS

-924 PDGTLLIKKVDAKN
+924 PDGTLLIKKVDAKH

-983 IIVTEVEAP
+983 IIVTEIEAP

-1058 HNNLTIESGTLSSD
+1058 HNDLTIESGTLSSD

-1117 AGDTQTITFANPSTC
+1117 AGDTQTITFANP
-1132 SLLIKKVCSINTDK
+1132 
-1146 MLEGAVFDVRY
+1146 
-1157 ADGSVVGDSN
+1157 
-1167 GVYETGAD
+1167 
-1175 GTILITGLEANK
+1175 
-1187 AIIVTETKAPNGF
+1187 
-1200 AIDTKPQTVTT
+1200 
-1211 IAGKVVQ
+1211 
-1218 LTFANAPYGKLVIE
+1218 
-1232 KRDAETN
+1232 
-1239 NLLPGAEFRVT
+1239 
-1250 TAAGCEVGQN
+1250 
-1260 GVIGDTTLTSNG
+1260 
-1272 IFRTDADGKITI
+1272 
-1284 SNLRPG
+1284 
-1290 NYIITEIKAPDGYL
+1290 
-1304 IDDPTR
+1304 
-1310 NVTVTAGD
+1310 
-1318 TQTIVFKNHS
+1318 S

-1920 NNVMRWTVSGV
+1920 NNIMRWTVSGV

-2063 SIARWTTSVYSHYV
+2063 SIARWTTSIYSHYV

-2086 PKLPRTGY
+2086 PTLPRTGY

>member
-1 MRTKIG
+1 MRQKIG

-27 AFAASSENM
+27 AFAAPSGSM
-36 PSEITLKKSDYFLDT
+36 PSEITLQKSDYFLDT

-59 PSFDKPLYLHI
+59 PSFGEPLYLHI

-117 YYCMTDAKYMTDAY
+117 YYCMTDAKYQTDAY
-131 KAKFGSQLWT
+131 KEKWGGELWT
-141 DQNMIRYHNA
+141 DQNLIRYHNA

-165 AIPSDAEGQRV
+165 AIPSDAEGQKV

-203 TTTFYEKG
+203 TTTFYQKGEK
-211 CKVIDNP
+211 VLDNT

-255 ATPRGEPTI
+255 ATPSIPTLGN
-264 DDYQIVVK
+264 YQITVK
-272 KVDSSNPTKGLPGAT
+272 KVDSSNPTKGLAGAE
-287 FSLTMVGS
+287 FSLEMVGS
-295 DDPSFPM
+295 DDPKFPM
-302 TGVTGQDGTYTFKP
+302 TGVTGQGGTLTFKD
-316 LKAGTYQVTETEA
+316 LKAGTYQVTETKA
-329 PEGYQIDNPGPY
+329 PEDYQIDNPGPY
-341 TVTLPMNGQKT
+341 TVTLPTNGQNT
-352 VTVTATDTPITTSSG
+352 VTVTATDTPITLASG
-367 SIRKVDKDIPTMGLA
+367 SIRKVDKDRPTMGLA
-382 GATIRITGIDNNFK
+382 GATIRITGIDNNFT
-396 YEGQTVAGGALTDV
+396 YEGQTVEGGALTDV
-410 PWDTMPVGSYIAE
+410 PWDTMPVGSYVAE

-447 SDVTL
+447 NEVKL

-715 GKTEVGIDVVNLKKP
+715 GVTNVGIDVVNLKKP

-792 FTEVE
+792 FTEVK
-797 APEGYQLD
+797 APAGYQLD

-852 RYLDGTS
+852 RYLGGTS

-879 TGLKAGTYIVEEV
+879 TSLKAGTYIVEEV

-924 PDGTLLIKKVDAKN
+924 PDGTLLIKKVDAKH

-983 IIVTEVEAP
+983 IIVTEIEAP

-1058 HNNLTIESGTLSSD
+1058 HNDLTIESGTLSSD

-1117 AGDTQTITFANPSTC
+1117 AGDTQTITFANP
-1132 SLLIKKVCSINTDK
+1132 
-1146 MLEGAVFDVRY
+1146 
-1157 ADGSVVGDSN
+1157 
-1167 GVYETGAD
+1167 
-1175 GTILITGLEANK
+1175 
-1187 AIIVTETKAPNGF
+1187 
-1200 AIDTKPQTVTT
+1200 
-1211 IAGKVVQ
+1211 
-1218 LTFANAPYGKLVIE
+1218 
-1232 KRDAETN
+1232 
-1239 NLLPGAEFRVT
+1239 
-1250 TAAGCEVGQN
+1250 
-1260 GVIGDTTLTSNG
+1260 
-1272 IFRTDADGKITI
+1272 
-1284 SNLRPG
+1284 
-1290 NYIITEIKAPDGYL
+1290 
-1304 IDDPTR
+1304 
-1310 NVTVTAGD
+1310 
-1318 TQTIVFKNHS
+1318 S

-1473 TGADGKITITNV
+1473 TGADGKTTITNV
-1485 RPGSYVITEIKAP
+1485 RPGSYIITEIKAP

-1648 VAKLN
+1648 VAKMN

-1722 IDSVTKKGIQ
+1722 IDSVTRKGIQ

>member
-27 AFAASSENM
+27 AFAAPSGSM
-36 PSEITLKKSDYFLDT
+36 PSEITLQKSDYFLDT

-59 PSFDKPLYLHI
+59 PSFGEPLYLHI

-76 GKTKVGFCAEH
+76 GKTNVGFCAEH

-105 VTNSFIKMMIGY
+105 VSNSFIKMMIGY
-117 YYCMTDAKYMTDAY
+117 YYCMTDAKYQTDAY
-131 KAKFGSQLWT
+131 KEKWGGELWT
-141 DQNMIRYHNA
+141 DQNLIRYHNA

-165 AIPSDAEGQRV
+165 AIPSDAEGQKV

-203 TTTFYEKG
+203 TTTFYQKGEK
-211 CKVIDNP
+211 VLDNT

-255 ATPRGEPTI
+255 ATPSIPTAES
-264 DDYQIVVK
+264 YQIVVK
-272 KVDSSNPTKGLPGAT
+272 KVDSSNPTKGLSGAT

-295 DDPSFPM
+295 TKTM
-302 TGVTGQDGTYTFKP
+302 TGVTGQDGTYTFKN

-341 TVTLPMNGQKT
+341 AVTLPTNGQNT
-352 VTVTATDTPITTSSG
+352 VTVTALDTPITLASG
-367 SIRKVDKDIPTMGLA
+367 SIRKVDKDRPTMGLA
-382 GATIRITGIDNNFK
+382 GATIRITGIDNNFT
-396 YEGQTVAGGALTDV
+396 YEGQTVEGGALTDV
-410 PWDTMPVGSYIAE
+410 PWDTMPVGSYVAE

-447 SDVTL
+447 NEVKL

-715 GKTEVGIDVVNLKKP
+715 GVTNVGIDVVNLKKP

-797 APEGYQLD
+797 APAGYQLD

-852 RYLDGTS
+852 RYLGGTS

-879 TGLKAGTYIVEEV
+879 TSLRAGTYIVEEV

-924 PDGTLLIKKVDAKN
+924 PDGTLLIKKVDAKH

-983 IIVTEVEAP
+983 IIVTEIEAP

-1058 HNNLTIESGTLSSD
+1058 HNDLTIESGTLSSD

-1117 AGDTQTITFANPSTC
+1117 AGDTQTITFANP
-1132 SLLIKKVCSINTDK
+1132 
-1146 MLEGAVFDVRY
+1146 
-1157 ADGSVVGDSN
+1157 
-1167 GVYETGAD
+1167 
-1175 GTILITGLEANK
+1175 
-1187 AIIVTETKAPNGF
+1187 
-1200 AIDTKPQTVTT
+1200 
-1211 IAGKVVQ
+1211 
-1218 LTFANAPYGKLVIE
+1218 
-1232 KRDAETN
+1232 
-1239 NLLPGAEFRVT
+1239 
-1250 TAAGCEVGQN
+1250 
-1260 GVIGDTTLTSNG
+1260 
-1272 IFRTDADGKITI
+1272 
-1284 SNLRPG
+1284 
-1290 NYIITEIKAPDGYL
+1290 
-1304 IDDPTR
+1304 
-1310 NVTVTAGD
+1310 
-1318 TQTIVFKNHS
+1318 S

-1485 RPGSYVITEIKAP
+1485 RPGNYVITEIKAP

-1648 VAKLN
+1648 VAKMN

-1722 IDSVTKKGIQ
+1722 IDSVTRKGIQ

>member
-27 AFAASSENM
+27 AFAAPSGSM
-36 PSEITLKKSDYFLDT
+36 PSEITLQKSDYFLDT

-59 PSFDKPLYLHI
+59 PSFGEPLYLHI

-76 GKTKVGFCAEH
+76 GKTNVGFCAEH

-117 YYCMTDAKYMTDAY
+117 YYCMTDAKYQTDAY
-131 KAKFGSQLWT
+131 KEKWGGELWT
-141 DQNMIRYHNA
+141 DQNLIRYHNA

-165 AIPSDAEGQRV
+165 AIPSDAEGQKV

-203 TTTFYEKG
+203 TTTFYQKGEK
-211 CKVIDNP
+211 VLDNT

-255 ATPRGEPTI
+255 ATPKKSDIPS
-264 DDYQIVVK
+264 DKYQIVVK
-272 KVDSSNPTKGLPGAT
+272 KVDSSNPTKGLAGAT
-287 FSLTMVGS
+287 FSLEMVGS
-295 DDPSFPM
+295 DDPKFPM
-302 TGVTGQDGTYTFKP
+302 TGVTGQDGTYTFKN

-341 TVTLPMNGQKT
+341 AVTLPTNGQKT
-352 VTVTATDTPITTSSG
+352 VTVTALDTPITLASG
-367 SIRKVDKDIPTMGLA
+367 SIRKVDKDRPTMGLA
-382 GATIRITGIDNNFK
+382 GATIRITGIDNNFT
-396 YEGQTVAGGALTDV
+396 YEGQTVEGGALTDV
-410 PWDTMPVGSYIAE
+410 PWDTMPVGSYVAE

-447 SDVTL
+447 NEVKL

-555 IVKIDSV
+555 IVKINSV

-715 GKTEVGIDVVNLKKP
+715 GVTNVGIDVVNLKKP

-772 KYTDANGIIHLDHL
+772 KYTDANGIIHFDHL

-852 RYLDGTS
+852 RYLGGTS

-983 IIVTEVEAP
+983 IIVTEIEAP

-1032 TGKLLP
+1032 TGKLLS

-1117 AGDTQTITFANPSTC
+1117 AGDTQTITFANP
-1132 SLLIKKVCSINTDK
+1132 
-1146 MLEGAVFDVRY
+1146 
-1157 ADGSVVGDSN
+1157 
-1167 GVYETGAD
+1167 
-1175 GTILITGLEANK
+1175 
-1187 AIIVTETKAPNGF
+1187 
-1200 AIDTKPQTVTT
+1200 
-1211 IAGKVVQ
+1211 
-1218 LTFANAPYGKLVIE
+1218 
-1232 KRDAETN
+1232 
-1239 NLLPGAEFRVT
+1239 
-1250 TAAGCEVGQN
+1250 
-1260 GVIGDTTLTSNG
+1260 
-1272 IFRTDADGKITI
+1272 
-1284 SNLRPG
+1284 
-1290 NYIITEIKAPDGYL
+1290 
-1304 IDDPTR
+1304 
-1310 NVTVTAGD
+1310 
-1318 TQTIVFKNHS
+1318 S

-1457 NGVIGDTNL
+1457 NGVIGDTKL

-1485 RPGSYVITEIKAP
+1485 RPGSYIITEIKAP

-1920 NNVMRWTVSGV
+1920 NNIMRWTVSGV

-1954 LTRLVTGTYSTTQTY
+1954 LTRLVTGTYSTMQTY

-2063 SIARWTTSVYSHYV
+2063 SIARWTTSIYSHYV

-2086 PKLPRTGY
+2086 PTLPRTGY

>member
-1 MRTKIG
+1 MRQKIG

-27 AFAASSENM
+27 AFAAPSGSM
-36 PSEITLKKSDYFLDT
+36 PSEITLQKSDYFLDT

-59 PSFDKPLYLHI
+59 PSFGEPLYLHI

-76 GKTKVGFCAEH
+76 GKTNVGFCAEH

-117 YYCMTDAKYMTDAY
+117 YYCMTDAKYQTDAY
-131 KAKFGSQLWT
+131 KEKWGGELWT
-141 DQNMIRYHNA
+141 DQNLIRYHNA

-165 AIPSDAEGQRV
+165 AIPSDAEGQKA

-203 TTTFYEKG
+203 TTTFYQKGEK
-211 CKVIDNP
+211 VLDNT

-255 ATPRGEPTI
+255 ATPSIPTAES
-264 DDYQIVVK
+264 YQIVVK
-272 KVDSSNPTKGLPGAT
+272 KVDSSNPTKGLSGAT

-295 DDPSFPM
+295 TKTL
-302 TGVTGQDGTYTFKP
+302 TGVTGQDGTYTFKN

-341 TVTLPMNGQKT
+341 AVTLPTNGQKT
-352 VTVTATDTPITTSSG
+352 VTVTATDTPITLASG
-367 SIRKVDKDIPTMGLA
+367 SIRKVDKDRPTMGLA
-382 GATIRITGIDNNFK
+382 GATIRITGIDNNFT
-396 YEGQTVAGGALTDV
+396 YEGQTVEGGALTDV
-410 PWDTMPVGSYIAE
+410 PWDTMPVGSYVAE

-447 SDVTL
+447 NEVKL

-715 GKTEVGIDVVNLKKP
+715 GVTNVGIDVVNLKKP

-797 APEGYQLD
+797 APAGYQLD

-852 RYLDGTS
+852 RYLGGTS

-924 PDGTLLIKKVDAKN
+924 PDGTLLIKKVDAKH

-969 NGQITIAGLEPEKT
+969 NGQITIAGLEPKKT
-983 IIVTEVEAP
+983 IIVTEIEAP

-1058 HNNLTIESGTLSSD
+1058 HNDLTIESGTLSSD

-1086 GLTPGNYTITEVKA
+1086 GLTPGHYTITEVKA

-1117 AGDTQTITFANPSTC
+1117 AGDTQTITFANP
-1132 SLLIKKVCSINTDK
+1132 
-1146 MLEGAVFDVRY
+1146 
-1157 ADGSVVGDSN
+1157 
-1167 GVYETGAD
+1167 
-1175 GTILITGLEANK
+1175 
-1187 AIIVTETKAPNGF
+1187 
-1200 AIDTKPQTVTT
+1200 
-1211 IAGKVVQ
+1211 
-1218 LTFANAPYGKLVIE
+1218 
-1232 KRDAETN
+1232 
-1239 NLLPGAEFRVT
+1239 
-1250 TAAGCEVGQN
+1250 
-1260 GVIGDTTLTSNG
+1260 
-1272 IFRTDADGKITI
+1272 
-1284 SNLRPG
+1284 
-1290 NYIITEIKAPDGYL
+1290 
-1304 IDDPTR
+1304 
-1310 NVTVTAGD
+1310 
-1318 TQTIVFKNHS
+1318 S

-1485 RPGSYVITEIKAP
+1485 RPGSYIITEIKAP

-1920 NNVMRWTVSGV
+1920 NNIMRWTVSGV

-2063 SIARWTTSVYSHYV
+2063 SIARWTTSIYSHYV

-2086 PKLPRTGY
+2086 PTLPRTGY

>member
-27 AFAASSENM
+27 AFAAPSGSM
-36 PSEITLKKSDYFLDT
+36 PSEITLQKSDYFLDT

-59 PSFDKPLYLHI
+59 PSFGEPLYLHI

-117 YYCMTDAKYMTDAY
+117 YYCMTDAQYQNDAY
-131 KAKFGSQLWT
+131 KEKWNGELWT
-141 DQNMIRYHNA
+141 DQNLIRYHNA
-151 WIQALCWRALGQGA
+151 WIQALCWRALGQGT
-165 AIPSDAEGQRV
+165 AIPSDAEGQKV

-203 TTTFYEKG
+203 TTTFYQKGEK
-211 CKVIDNP
+211 VLDNT

-255 ATPRGEPTI
+255 ATPKNEPTSDTYRI
-264 DDYQIVVK
+264 IVK
-272 KVDSSNPTKGLPGAT
+272 KVDSSNPTKGLAGAT
-287 FSLTMVGS
+287 FSLEMVGS
-295 DDPSFPM
+295 DDPSFPKP
-302 TGVTGQDGTYTFKP
+302 GVTGQDGTYIFDR
-316 LKAGTYQVTETEA
+316 LKAGTYQVTETKA

-341 TVTLPMNGQKT
+341 TVTLPTNGQKT
-352 VTVTATDTPITTSSG
+352 VTVTALDTPITLASG
-367 SIRKVDKDIPTMGLA
+367 SIRKVDKDRPTMGLA
-382 GATIRITGIDNNFK
+382 GATIRITGIDNNFT
-396 YEGQTVAGGALTDV
+396 YEGQTVEGGALTDV
-410 PWDTMPVGSYIAE
+410 PWDTMPVGSYVAE

-447 SDVTL
+447 NEVKL

-580 YHETLTTDGAGRI
+580 YHETLTTDGTGRI

-601 SYEVKETAVPKGYN
+601 SYEVKETAVPQGYN

-715 GKTEVGIDVVNLKKP
+715 GVTNVGIDVVNLKKP

-740 VGGGVEGAKFEIFYA
+740 VGGGVKDAKFEIFYA

-797 APEGYQLD
+797 APAGYQLD

-852 RYLDGTS
+852 RYLGGTS

-879 TGLKAGTYIVEEV
+879 TSLKAGTYIVEEV

-924 PDGTLLIKKVDAKN
+924 PDGTLLIKKVDAKH

-983 IIVTEVEAP
+983 IIVTEIEAP

-1032 TGKLLP
+1032 TGKLLS

-1058 HNNLTIESGTLSSD
+1058 HNDLTIESGTLSSD

-1117 AGDTQTITFANPSTC
+1117 AGDTQTITFANP
-1132 SLLIKKVCSINTDK
+1132 
-1146 MLEGAVFDVRY
+1146 
-1157 ADGSVVGDSN
+1157 
-1167 GVYETGAD
+1167 
-1175 GTILITGLEANK
+1175 
-1187 AIIVTETKAPNGF
+1187 
-1200 AIDTKPQTVTT
+1200 
-1211 IAGKVVQ
+1211 
-1218 LTFANAPYGKLVIE
+1218 
-1232 KRDAETN
+1232 
-1239 NLLPGAEFRVT
+1239 
-1250 TAAGCEVGQN
+1250 
-1260 GVIGDTTLTSNG
+1260 
-1272 IFRTDADGKITI
+1272 
-1284 SNLRPG
+1284 
-1290 NYIITEIKAPDGYL
+1290 
-1304 IDDPTR
+1304 
-1310 NVTVTAGD
+1310 
-1318 TQTIVFKNHS
+1318 S

-1485 RPGSYVITEIKAP
+1485 RPGNYVITEIKAP

-1648 VAKLN
+1648 VAKMN

-1722 IDSVTKKGIQ
+1722 IDSVTRKGIQ

>member
-27 AFAASSENM
+27 AFAAPSGSM
-36 PSEITLKKSDYFLDT
+36 PSEITLQKSDYFLDT

-59 PSFDKPLYLHI
+59 PSFGEPLYLHI

-76 GKTKVGFCAEH
+76 GKTNVGFCAEH

-117 YYCMTDAKYMTDAY
+117 YYCMTDAKYQTDAY
-131 KAKFGSQLWT
+131 KEKWGGELWT
-141 DQNMIRYHNA
+141 DQNLIRYHNA

-165 AIPSDAEGQRV
+165 AIPSDAEGQKV

-203 TTTFYEKG
+203 TTTFYQKGEK
-211 CKVIDNP
+211 VLDNT

-255 ATPRGEPTI
+255 ATPSIPTAES
-264 DDYQIVVK
+264 YQIVVK
-272 KVDSSNPTKGLPGAT
+272 KVDSSNPTKGLSGAT

-295 DDPSFPM
+295 TKTL
-302 TGVTGQDGTYTFKP
+302 TGVTGQDGTYTFKN
-316 LKAGTYQVTETEA
+316 LKAGTYQVTETKA

-341 TVTLPMNGQKT
+341 TVTLPTNGQKT
-352 VTVTATDTPITTSSG
+352 VTVTALDTPITLASG
-367 SIRKVDKDIPTMGLA
+367 SIRKVDKDRPTMGLA
-382 GATIRITGIDNNFK
+382 GATIRITGIDNNFT
-396 YEGQTVAGGALTDV
+396 YEGQTVEGGALTDV
-410 PWDTMPVGSYIAE
+410 PWDTMPVGSYVAE

-447 SDVTL
+447 NEVKL

-580 YHETLTTDGAGRI
+580 YHETLTTDGTGRI

-601 SYEVKETAVPKGYN
+601 SYEVKETAVPQGYN

-715 GKTEVGIDVVNLKKP
+715 GVTNVGIDVVNLKKP

-740 VGGGVEGAKFEIFYA
+740 VGGGVKDAKFEIFYA

-797 APEGYQLD
+797 APAGYQLD

-852 RYLDGTS
+852 RYLGGTS

-879 TGLKAGTYIVEEV
+879 TSLKAGTYIVEEV

-924 PDGTLLIKKVDAKN
+924 PDGTLLIKKVDAKH

-983 IIVTEVEAP
+983 IIVTEIEAP

-1032 TGKLLP
+1032 TGKLLS

-1058 HNNLTIESGTLSSD
+1058 HNDLTIESGTLSSD

-1117 AGDTQTITFANPSTC
+1117 AGDTQTITFANP
-1132 SLLIKKVCSINTDK
+1132 
-1146 MLEGAVFDVRY
+1146 
-1157 ADGSVVGDSN
+1157 
-1167 GVYETGAD
+1167 
-1175 GTILITGLEANK
+1175 
-1187 AIIVTETKAPNGF
+1187 
-1200 AIDTKPQTVTT
+1200 
-1211 IAGKVVQ
+1211 
-1218 LTFANAPYGKLVIE
+1218 
-1232 KRDAETN
+1232 
-1239 NLLPGAEFRVT
+1239 
-1250 TAAGCEVGQN
+1250 
-1260 GVIGDTTLTSNG
+1260 
-1272 IFRTDADGKITI
+1272 
-1284 SNLRPG
+1284 
-1290 NYIITEIKAPDGYL
+1290 
-1304 IDDPTR
+1304 
-1310 NVTVTAGD
+1310 
-1318 TQTIVFKNHS
+1318 S

-1485 RPGSYVITEIKAP
+1485 RPGNYVITEIKAP

-1648 VAKLN
+1648 VAKMN

-1722 IDSVTKKGIQ
+1722 IDSVTRKGIQ

>member
-1 MRTKIG
+1 MRQKIG

-27 AFAASSENM
+27 AFAAPSGSM
-36 PSEITLKKSDYFLDT
+36 PSEITLQKSDYFLDT

-59 PSFDKPLYLHI
+59 PSFGEPLYLHI

-117 YYCMTDAKYMTDAY
+117 YYCMTDAKYQTDAY
-131 KAKFGSQLWT
+131 KEKWGGELWT
-141 DQNMIRYHNA
+141 DQNLIRYHNA

-165 AIPSDAEGQRV
+165 AIPSDAEGQKA

-203 TTTFYEKG
+203 TTTFYQKGEK
-211 CKVIDNP
+211 VLDNT

-255 ATPRGEPTI
+255 ATPSIPTAES
-264 DDYQIVVK
+264 YQIVVK
-272 KVDSSNPTKGLPGAT
+272 KVDSSNPTKGLSGAT

-295 DDPSFPM
+295 TKTL
-302 TGVTGQDGTYTFKP
+302 TGVTGQDGTYTFKN
-316 LKAGTYQVTETEA
+316 LKAGTYQVTETKA

-341 TVTLPMNGQKT
+341 TVTLPTNGQKT
-352 VTVTATDTPITTSSG
+352 VTVTALDTPITLASG
-367 SIRKVDKDIPTMGLA
+367 SIRKVDKDRPTMGLA
-382 GATIRITGIDNNFK
+382 GATIRITGIDNNFT
-396 YEGQTVAGGALTDV
+396 YEGQTVEGGALTDV
-410 PWDTMPVGSYIAE
+410 PWDTMPVGSYVAE

-447 SDVTL
+447 NEVKL

-580 YHETLTTDGAGRI
+580 YHETLTTDGTGRI

-601 SYEVKETAVPKGYN
+601 SYEVKETAVPQGYN

-715 GKTEVGIDVVNLKKP
+715 GVTNVGIDVVNLKKP

-740 VGGGVEGAKFEIFYA
+740 VGGGVKDAKFEIFYA

-797 APEGYQLD
+797 APAGYQLD

-852 RYLDGTS
+852 RYLGGTS

-879 TGLKAGTYIVEEV
+879 TSLKAGTYIVEEV

-924 PDGTLLIKKVDAKN
+924 PDGTLLIKKVDAKH

-983 IIVTEVEAP
+983 IIVTEIEAP

-1032 TGKLLP
+1032 TGKLLS

-1058 HNNLTIESGTLSSD
+1058 HNDLTIESGTLSSD

-1117 AGDTQTITFANPSTC
+1117 AGDTQTITFANP
-1132 SLLIKKVCSINTDK
+1132 
-1146 MLEGAVFDVRY
+1146 
-1157 ADGSVVGDSN
+1157 
-1167 GVYETGAD
+1167 
-1175 GTILITGLEANK
+1175 
-1187 AIIVTETKAPNGF
+1187 
-1200 AIDTKPQTVTT
+1200 
-1211 IAGKVVQ
+1211 
-1218 LTFANAPYGKLVIE
+1218 
-1232 KRDAETN
+1232 
-1239 NLLPGAEFRVT
+1239 
-1250 TAAGCEVGQN
+1250 
-1260 GVIGDTTLTSNG
+1260 
-1272 IFRTDADGKITI
+1272 
-1284 SNLRPG
+1284 
-1290 NYIITEIKAPDGYL
+1290 
-1304 IDDPTR
+1304 
-1310 NVTVTAGD
+1310 
-1318 TQTIVFKNHS
+1318 S

-1485 RPGSYVITEIKAP
+1485 RPGNYVITEIKAP

-1648 VAKLN
+1648 VAKMN

-1722 IDSVTKKGIQ
+1722 IDSVTRKGIQ

>member
-27 AFAASSENM
+27 AFAAPSGSM
-36 PSEITLKKSDYFLDT
+36 PSEITLQKSDYFLDT

-59 PSFDKPLYLHI
+59 PSFGEPLYLHI

-76 GKTKVGFCAEH
+76 GETKVGFCAEH

-95 IGKKWGNPEP
+95 IGKKWANPEP

-117 YYCMTDAKYMTDAY
+117 YYCMTDAKYQTDAY
-131 KAKFGSQLWT
+131 KEKWGGALWT
-141 DQNMIRYHNA
+141 DQNLIRYHNA

-165 AIPSDAEGQRV
+165 AIPSDAEGQKV

-203 TTTFYEKG
+203 TTTFYQKGEK
-211 CKVIDNP
+211 VLDNT
-218 DCWPDV
+218 DCWPNV
-224 DVTLYHYIGG
+224 NVTLYHYIGG

-248 NTQAIMV
+248 NTQAVMV
-255 ATPRGEPTI
+255 ATPERPTSEK
-264 DDYQIVVK
+264 YQIVVK
-272 KVDSSNPTKGLPGAT
+272 KVDSSNPTKGLAGAE
-287 FSLTMVGS
+287 FSLEMVGS
-295 DDPSFPM
+295 DDPKFPM
-302 TGVTGQDGTYTFKP
+302 TGVTGQNGTLTFTN
-316 LKAGTYQVTETEA
+316 LNAGTYLVTETKA

-341 TVTLPMNGQKT
+341 TVTLPTNGQKT
-352 VTVTATDTPITTSSG
+352 VTVTATDTPITIASG
-367 SIRKVDKDIPTMGLA
+367 SIRKVDKDRPTMGLA
-382 GATIRITGIDNNFK
+382 GATIRITGIDNNFT
-396 YEGQTVAGGALTDV
+396 YEGQTVEGGALTDV
-410 PWDTMPVGSYIAE
+410 PWDTMPVGSYVAE

-447 SDVTL
+447 NEVKL

-580 YHETLTTDGAGRI
+580 YHETLTTDGTGRI

-601 SYEVKETAVPKGYN
+601 SYEVKETAVPQGYN

-715 GKTEVGIDVVNLKKP
+715 GVTNVGIDVVNLKKP

-740 VGGGVEGAKFEIFYA
+740 VGGGVKDAKFEIFYA

-797 APEGYQLD
+797 APAGYQLD

-852 RYLDGTS
+852 RYLGGTS

-879 TGLKAGTYIVEEV
+879 TSLKAGTYIVEEV

-924 PDGTLLIKKVDAKN
+924 PDGTLLIKKVDAKH

-983 IIVTEVEAP
+983 IIVTEIEAP

-1032 TGKLLP
+1032 TGKLLS

-1058 HNNLTIESGTLSSD
+1058 HNDLTIESGTLSSD

-1117 AGDTQTITFANPSTC
+1117 AGDTQTITFANP
-1132 SLLIKKVCSINTDK
+1132 
-1146 MLEGAVFDVRY
+1146 
-1157 ADGSVVGDSN
+1157 
-1167 GVYETGAD
+1167 
-1175 GTILITGLEANK
+1175 
-1187 AIIVTETKAPNGF
+1187 
-1200 AIDTKPQTVTT
+1200 
-1211 IAGKVVQ
+1211 
-1218 LTFANAPYGKLVIE
+1218 
-1232 KRDAETN
+1232 
-1239 NLLPGAEFRVT
+1239 
-1250 TAAGCEVGQN
+1250 
-1260 GVIGDTTLTSNG
+1260 
-1272 IFRTDADGKITI
+1272 
-1284 SNLRPG
+1284 
-1290 NYIITEIKAPDGYL
+1290 
-1304 IDDPTR
+1304 
-1310 NVTVTAGD
+1310 
-1318 TQTIVFKNHS
+1318 S

-1485 RPGSYVITEIKAP
+1485 RPGNYVITEIKAP

-1648 VAKLN
+1648 VAKMN

-1722 IDSVTKKGIQ
+1722 IDSVTRKGIQ

>member
-1 MRTKIG
+1 MRTRIG

-27 AFAASSENM
+27 AFAASSESM

-76 GKTKVGFCAEH
+76 GETKVGFCAEH

-117 YYCMTDAKYMTDAY
+117 YYCMTDAKYQTDAY
-131 KAKFGSQLWT
+131 KEKWGGALWT

-165 AIPSDAEGQRV
+165 AIPSDAEGQKV

-203 TTTFYEKG
+203 TTTFYQKGEK
-211 CKVIDNP
+211 VLDNT

-255 ATPRGEPTI
+255 ATPKTPDTPIE
-264 DDYQIVVK
+264 DYQIVVK
-272 KVDSSNPTKGLPGAT
+272 KVDSTNPTKGLAGAT
-287 FSLTMVGS
+287 FSLTKVGS
-295 DDPSFPM
+295 DDPKYPL
-302 TGVTGQDGTYTFKP
+302 TGVTGQDGTYTFRR
-316 LKAGTYQVTETEA
+316 LEAGTYQVTETEA

-341 TVTLPMNGQKT
+341 AVTLPTNGQKT
-352 VTVTATDTPITTSSG
+352 VTVTATDTPITLASG
-367 SIRKVDKDIPTMGLA
+367 SIRKVDKDRPTMGLA
-382 GATIRITGIDNNFK
+382 GATIRITGIDNNFT
-396 YEGQTVAGGALTDV
+396 YEGQTVEGGALTDV
-410 PWDTMPVGSYIAE
+410 PWDTMPVGSYVAE

-447 SDVTL
+447 NEVKL

-715 GKTEVGIDVVNLKKP
+715 GVTNVGIDVVNLKKP

-792 FTEVE
+792 FTEVK
-797 APEGYQLD
+797 APAGYQLD

-852 RYLDGTS
+852 RYLGGTS

-879 TGLKAGTYIVEEV
+879 TSLKAGTYIVEEV

-924 PDGTLLIKKVDAKN
+924 PDGTLLIKKVDAKH

-983 IIVTEVEAP
+983 IIVTEIEAP

-1058 HNNLTIESGTLSSD
+1058 HNDLTIESGTLSSD

-1117 AGDTQTITFANPSTC
+1117 AGDTQTITFANP
-1132 SLLIKKVCSINTDK
+1132 
-1146 MLEGAVFDVRY
+1146 
-1157 ADGSVVGDSN
+1157 
-1167 GVYETGAD
+1167 
-1175 GTILITGLEANK
+1175 
-1187 AIIVTETKAPNGF
+1187 
-1200 AIDTKPQTVTT
+1200 
-1211 IAGKVVQ
+1211 
-1218 LTFANAPYGKLVIE
+1218 
-1232 KRDAETN
+1232 
-1239 NLLPGAEFRVT
+1239 
-1250 TAAGCEVGQN
+1250 
-1260 GVIGDTTLTSNG
+1260 
-1272 IFRTDADGKITI
+1272 
-1284 SNLRPG
+1284 
-1290 NYIITEIKAPDGYL
+1290 
-1304 IDDPTR
+1304 
-1310 NVTVTAGD
+1310 
-1318 TQTIVFKNHS
+1318 S

-1473 TGADGKITITNV
+1473 TGADGKTTITNV
-1485 RPGSYVITEIKAP
+1485 RPGSYIITEIKAP

-1648 VAKLN
+1648 VAKMN

-1722 IDSVTKKGIQ
+1722 IDSVTRKGIQ

>member
-27 AFAASSENM
+27 AFAAPSGSM
-36 PSEITLKKSDYFLDT
+36 PSEITLQKSDYFLDT

-59 PSFDKPLYLHI
+59 PSFGEPLYLHI

-76 GKTKVGFCAEH
+76 GETKIGFCAEH

-117 YYCMTDAKYMTDAY
+117 YYCMTDTKYQTDAY
-131 KAKFGSQLWT
+131 KEKWGGELWT
-141 DQNMIRYHNA
+141 DPNLIRYHNA

-165 AIPSDAEGQRV
+165 AIPSDAEGQKV

-203 TTTFYEKG
+203 TTTFYQKGEK
-211 CKVIDNP
+211 VLDNT

-234 NATSPDGKKHYTND
+234 NATSPDGKKHYTNE

-255 ATPRGEPTI
+255 ATPKEPTSEE
-264 DDYQIVVK
+264 YQIVVK
-272 KVDSSNPTKGLPGAT
+272 KVDSSNPTKGLAGAE
-287 FSLTMVGS
+287 FSLEMVGS
-295 DDPSFPM
+295 DDPKFPM
-302 TGVTGQDGTYTFKP
+302 TGVTRQNGTYTFRG
-316 LKAGTYQVTETEA
+316 LKAGTYQVTETTA
-329 PEGYQIDNPGPY
+329 PDGYQIDNPGPY
-341 TVTLPMNGQKT
+341 TVTLPTNGQKT
-352 VTVTATDTPITTSSG
+352 VTVTALDTPITLASG
-367 SIRKVDKDIPTMGLA
+367 SIRKVDKDRPTMGLA
-382 GATIRITGIDNNFK
+382 GATIRITGIDNNFT
-396 YEGQTVAGGALTDV
+396 YEGQTVEGGALTDV
-410 PWDTMPVGSYIAE
+410 PWDTMPVGSYVAE

-447 SDVTL
+447 NEVKL

-562 TKEPV
+562 TKKPV

-715 GKTEVGIDVVNLKKP
+715 GVTNVGIDVVNLKKP

-797 APEGYQLD
+797 APAGYQLD

-852 RYLDGTS
+852 RYLGGTS

-924 PDGTLLIKKVDAKN
+924 PDGTLLIKKVDAKH

-983 IIVTEVEAP
+983 IIVTEIEAP

-1058 HNNLTIESGTLSSD
+1058 HNDLTIESGTLSSD

-1117 AGDTQTITFANPSTC
+1117 AGDTQTITFANP
-1132 SLLIKKVCSINTDK
+1132 
-1146 MLEGAVFDVRY
+1146 
-1157 ADGSVVGDSN
+1157 
-1167 GVYETGAD
+1167 
-1175 GTILITGLEANK
+1175 
-1187 AIIVTETKAPNGF
+1187 
-1200 AIDTKPQTVTT
+1200 
-1211 IAGKVVQ
+1211 
-1218 LTFANAPYGKLVIE
+1218 
-1232 KRDAETN
+1232 
-1239 NLLPGAEFRVT
+1239 
-1250 TAAGCEVGQN
+1250 
-1260 GVIGDTTLTSNG
+1260 
-1272 IFRTDADGKITI
+1272 
-1284 SNLRPG
+1284 
-1290 NYIITEIKAPDGYL
+1290 
-1304 IDDPTR
+1304 
-1310 NVTVTAGD
+1310 
-1318 TQTIVFKNHS
+1318 S

-1485 RPGSYVITEIKAP
+1485 RPGNYVITEIKAP

-1648 VAKLN
+1648 VAKMN

-1722 IDSVTKKGIQ
+1722 IDSVTRKGIQ

-1920 NNVMRWTVSGV
+1920 NNIMRWTVSGV

-2086 PKLPRTGY
+2086 PTLPRTGY

>member
-27 AFAASSENM
+27 AFAAPSGSM
-36 PSEITLKKSDYFLDT
+36 PSEITLQKSDYFLDT

-59 PSFDKPLYLHI
+59 PSFGEPLYLHI

-76 GKTKVGFCAEH
+76 GETKIGFCAEH

-117 YYCMTDAKYMTDAY
+117 YYCMTDAKYQTDAY
-131 KAKFGSQLWT
+131 KEKWGGELWT
-141 DQNMIRYHNA
+141 DQNLIRYHNA

-165 AIPSDAEGQRV
+165 AIPSDAEGQKV

-203 TTTFYEKG
+203 TTTFYQKGEK
-211 CKVIDNP
+211 VLDNT

-224 DVTLYHYIGG
+224 DVTLYRYIGG

-248 NTQAIMV
+248 NTQAVMV
-255 ATPRGEPTI
+255 ATPKKEPTGDTYRI
-264 DDYQIVVK
+264 IVK
-272 KVDSSNPTKGLPGAT
+272 KVDSSNPTKGLAGAT
-287 FSLTMVGS
+287 FSLEMVGS
-295 DDPSFPM
+295 DGPSFPK
-302 TGVTGQDGTYTFKP
+302 TGVTGQDGTYIFDR
-316 LKAGTYQVTETEA
+316 LEAGTYKVTETEA

-341 TVTLPMNGQKT
+341 AVTLPTNGQNT
-352 VTVTATDTPITTSSG
+352 VTVTALDTPITLASG
-367 SIRKVDKDIPTMGLA
+367 SIRKVDKDRPTMGLA
-382 GATIRITGIDNNFK
+382 GATIRITGIDNNFT
-396 YEGQTVAGGALTDV
+396 YEGQTVEGGALTDV
-410 PWDTMPVGSYIAE
+410 PWDTMPVGSYVAE

-447 SDVTL
+447 NEVKL

-715 GKTEVGIDVVNLKKP
+715 GVTNVGIDVVNLKKP

-797 APEGYQLD
+797 APAGYQLD

-852 RYLDGTS
+852 RYLGGTS

-879 TGLKAGTYIVEEV
+879 TSLKAGTYIVEEV

-924 PDGTLLIKKVDAKN
+924 PDGTLLIKKVDAKH

-983 IIVTEVEAP
+983 IIVTEIEAP

-1032 TGKLLP
+1032 TGKLLS

-1058 HNNLTIESGTLSSD
+1058 HNDLTIESGTLSSD

-1117 AGDTQTITFANPSTC
+1117 AGDTQTITFANP
-1132 SLLIKKVCSINTDK
+1132 
-1146 MLEGAVFDVRY
+1146 
-1157 ADGSVVGDSN
+1157 
-1167 GVYETGAD
+1167 
-1175 GTILITGLEANK
+1175 
-1187 AIIVTETKAPNGF
+1187 
-1200 AIDTKPQTVTT
+1200 
-1211 IAGKVVQ
+1211 
-1218 LTFANAPYGKLVIE
+1218 
-1232 KRDAETN
+1232 
-1239 NLLPGAEFRVT
+1239 
-1250 TAAGCEVGQN
+1250 
-1260 GVIGDTTLTSNG
+1260 
-1272 IFRTDADGKITI
+1272 
-1284 SNLRPG
+1284 
-1290 NYIITEIKAPDGYL
+1290 
-1304 IDDPTR
+1304 
-1310 NVTVTAGD
+1310 
-1318 TQTIVFKNHS
+1318 S

-1485 RPGSYVITEIKAP
+1485 RPGNYVITEIKAP

-1648 VAKLN
+1648 VAKMN

-1722 IDSVTKKGIQ
+1722 IDSVTRKGIQ

-1814 SEGYSSVNG
+1814 SDGYSSVNG

-2086 PKLPRTGY
+2086 SKLPRTGY

>member
-1 MRTKIG
+1 VRTRIG

-27 AFAASSENM
+27 AFAASSESM

-76 GKTKVGFCAEH
+76 GETKVGFCAEH

-95 IGKKWGNPEP
+95 IGKKWGNPET

-117 YYCMTDAKYMTDAY
+117 YYCMTDAKYQTDAY
-131 KAKFGSQLWT
+131 KEKWGGALWT

-151 WIQALCWRALGQGA
+151 WIQALCWRAFGQGA
-165 AIPSDAEGQRV
+165 AIPSDAEGQKV

-203 TTTFYEKG
+203 TTTFYQKGEK
-211 CKVIDNP
+211 VLDNT

-255 ATPRGEPTI
+255 ATPKTPDTPIE
-264 DDYQIVVK
+264 DYQIVVK
-272 KVDSSNPTKGLPGAT
+272 KVDSTNPTKGLAGAT
-287 FSLTMVGS
+287 FSLTKVGS
-295 DDPSFPM
+295 DDPKYPL
-302 TGVTGQDGTYTFKP
+302 TGVTGQDGTYTFRR
-316 LKAGTYQVTETEA
+316 LEAGTYQVTETEA

-341 TVTLPMNGQKT
+341 AVTLPTNGQKT
-352 VTVTATDTPITTSSG
+352 VTVTATDTPITIASG
-367 SIRKVDKDIPTMGLA
+367 SIRKVDKDRPTMGLA
-382 GATIRITGIDNNFK
+382 GATIRITGIDNNFT
-396 YEGQTVAGGALTDV
+396 YEGQTVEGGALTDV
-410 PWDTMPVGSYIAE
+410 PWDTMPVGSYVAE

-447 SDVTL
+447 NEVKL

-562 TKEPV
+562 TKKPV

-715 GKTEVGIDVVNLKKP
+715 GVTNVGIDVVNLKKP

-797 APEGYQLD
+797 APAGYQLD

-852 RYLDGTS
+852 RYLGGTS

-879 TGLKAGTYIVEEV
+879 TSLKAGTYIVEEV

-924 PDGTLLIKKVDAKN
+924 PDGTLLIKKVDAKH

-983 IIVTEVEAP
+983 IIVTEIEAP

-1058 HNNLTIESGTLSSD
+1058 HNDLTIESGTLSSD

-1117 AGDTQTITFANPSTC
+1117 AGDTQTITFANP
-1132 SLLIKKVCSINTDK
+1132 
-1146 MLEGAVFDVRY
+1146 
-1157 ADGSVVGDSN
+1157 
-1167 GVYETGAD
+1167 
-1175 GTILITGLEANK
+1175 
-1187 AIIVTETKAPNGF
+1187 
-1200 AIDTKPQTVTT
+1200 
-1211 IAGKVVQ
+1211 
-1218 LTFANAPYGKLVIE
+1218 
-1232 KRDAETN
+1232 
-1239 NLLPGAEFRVT
+1239 
-1250 TAAGCEVGQN
+1250 
-1260 GVIGDTTLTSNG
+1260 
-1272 IFRTDADGKITI
+1272 
-1284 SNLRPG
+1284 
-1290 NYIITEIKAPDGYL
+1290 
-1304 IDDPTR
+1304 
-1310 NVTVTAGD
+1310 
-1318 TQTIVFKNHS
+1318 S

-1485 RPGSYVITEIKAP
+1485 RPGNYVITEIKAP

-1648 VAKLN
+1648 VAKMN

-1722 IDSVTKKGIQ
+1722 IDSVTRKGIQ

-1920 NNVMRWTVSGV
+1920 NNIMRWTVSGV

-2063 SIARWTTSVYSHYV
+2063 SIARWTTSIYSHYV

>member
-1 MRTKIG
+1 MRQKIG

-27 AFAASSENM
+27 AFAAPSGSM
-36 PSEITLKKSDYFLDT
+36 PSEITLQKSDYFLDT

-59 PSFDKPLYLHI
+59 PSFGEPLYLHI

-76 GKTKVGFCAEH
+76 GKTKIGFCAEH

-117 YYCMTDAKYMTDAY
+117 YYCMTDAKYQTDAY
-131 KAKFGSQLWT
+131 KEKWGGELWT
-141 DQNMIRYHNA
+141 DQNLIRYHNA

-165 AIPSDAEGQRV
+165 AIPSDAEGQKV

-203 TTTFYEKG
+203 TTTFYQKGEK
-211 CKVIDNP
+211 VLDNT

-255 ATPRGEPTI
+255 ATPSIPTAES
-264 DDYQIVVK
+264 YQIVVK
-272 KVDSSNPTKGLPGAT
+272 KVDSSNPTKGLSGAT

-295 DDPSFPM
+295 TKTL
-302 TGVTGQDGTYTFKP
+302 TGVTGQDGTYTFKN
-316 LKAGTYQVTETEA
+316 LKAGTYQVTETKA
-329 PEGYQIDNPGPY
+329 PDGYQIDNPGPY
-341 TVTLPMNGQKT
+341 TVTLPTNGQKT
-352 VTVTATDTPITTSSG
+352 VTVTALDTPITLASG
-367 SIRKVDKDIPTMGLA
+367 SIRKVDKDRPTMGLA
-382 GATIRITGIDNNFK
+382 GATIRITGIDNNFT
-396 YEGQTVAGGALTDV
+396 YEGQTVEGGALTDV
-410 PWDTMPVGSYIAE
+410 PWDTMPVGSYVAE

-447 SDVTL
+447 NEVKL

-715 GKTEVGIDVVNLKKP
+715 GVTNVGIDVVNLKKP

-797 APEGYQLD
+797 APAGYQLD

-852 RYLDGTS
+852 RYLGGTS

-879 TGLKAGTYIVEEV
+879 TSLKAGTYIVEEV

-924 PDGTLLIKKVDAKN
+924 PDGTLLIKKVDAKH

-983 IIVTEVEAP
+983 IIVTEIEAP

-1058 HNNLTIESGTLSSD
+1058 HNDLTIESGTLSSD

-1117 AGDTQTITFANPSTC
+1117 AGDTQTITFANP
-1132 SLLIKKVCSINTDK
+1132 
-1146 MLEGAVFDVRY
+1146 
-1157 ADGSVVGDSN
+1157 
-1167 GVYETGAD
+1167 
-1175 GTILITGLEANK
+1175 
-1187 AIIVTETKAPNGF
+1187 
-1200 AIDTKPQTVTT
+1200 
-1211 IAGKVVQ
+1211 
-1218 LTFANAPYGKLVIE
+1218 
-1232 KRDAETN
+1232 
-1239 NLLPGAEFRVT
+1239 
-1250 TAAGCEVGQN
+1250 
-1260 GVIGDTTLTSNG
+1260 
-1272 IFRTDADGKITI
+1272 
-1284 SNLRPG
+1284 
-1290 NYIITEIKAPDGYL
+1290 
-1304 IDDPTR
+1304 
-1310 NVTVTAGD
+1310 
-1318 TQTIVFKNHS
+1318 S

-1485 RPGSYVITEIKAP
+1485 RPGNYVITEIKAP

-1648 VAKLN
+1648 VAKMN

-1722 IDSVTKKGIQ
+1722 IDSVTRKGIQ

>member
-27 AFAASSENM
+27 AFAAPSGSM
-36 PSEITLKKSDYFLDT
+36 PSEITLQKSDYFLDT

-59 PSFDKPLYLHI
+59 PSFGEPLYLHI

-76 GKTKVGFCAEH
+76 GETKIGFCAEH

-117 YYCMTDAKYMTDAY
+117 YYCMTDTKYQTDAY
-131 KAKFGSQLWT
+131 KEKWGGELWT
-141 DQNMIRYHNA
+141 DPNLIRYHNA

-165 AIPSDAEGQRV
+165 AIPSDAEGQKV

-203 TTTFYEKG
+203 TTTFYQKGEK
-211 CKVIDNP
+211 VLDNT

-234 NATSPDGKKHYTND
+234 NATSPDGKKHYTNE

-255 ATPRGEPTI
+255 ATPKEPTSEE
-264 DDYQIVVK
+264 YQIVVK
-272 KVDSSNPTKGLPGAT
+272 KVDSSNPTKGLAGAE
-287 FSLTMVGS
+287 FSLEMVGS
-295 DDPSFPM
+295 DDPKFPM
-302 TGVTGQDGTYTFKP
+302 TGVTRQNGTYTFRG
-316 LKAGTYQVTETEA
+316 LKAGTYQVTETTA
-329 PEGYQIDNPGPY
+329 PDGYQIDNPGPY
-341 TVTLPMNGQKT
+341 TVTLPTNGQKT
-352 VTVTATDTPITTSSG
+352 VTVTALDTPITLASG
-367 SIRKVDKDIPTMGLA
+367 SIRKVDKDRPTMGLA
-382 GATIRITGIDNNFK
+382 GATIRITGIDNNFT
-396 YEGQTVAGGALTDV
+396 YEGQTVEGGALTDV
-410 PWDTMPVGSYIAE
+410 PWDTMPVGSYVAE

-447 SDVTL
+447 NEVKL

-562 TKEPV
+562 TKKPV

-601 SYEVKETAVPKGYN
+601 SYEVKETAVPQGYN

-715 GKTEVGIDVVNLKKP
+715 GVTNVGIDVVNLKKP

-740 VGGGVEGAKFEIFYA
+740 VGGGVKDAKFEIFYA

-797 APEGYQLD
+797 APAGYQLD

-852 RYLDGTS
+852 RYLGGTS

-879 TGLKAGTYIVEEV
+879 TSLKAGTYIVEEV

-924 PDGTLLIKKVDAKN
+924 PDGTLLIKKVDAKH

-983 IIVTEVEAP
+983 VIVTEIEAP

-1032 TGKLLP
+1032 TGKLLS

-1058 HNNLTIESGTLSSD
+1058 HNDLTIESGTLSSD

-1117 AGDTQTITFANPSTC
+1117 AGDTQTITFANP
-1132 SLLIKKVCSINTDK
+1132 
-1146 MLEGAVFDVRY
+1146 
-1157 ADGSVVGDSN
+1157 
-1167 GVYETGAD
+1167 
-1175 GTILITGLEANK
+1175 
-1187 AIIVTETKAPNGF
+1187 
-1200 AIDTKPQTVTT
+1200 
-1211 IAGKVVQ
+1211 
-1218 LTFANAPYGKLVIE
+1218 
-1232 KRDAETN
+1232 
-1239 NLLPGAEFRVT
+1239 
-1250 TAAGCEVGQN
+1250 
-1260 GVIGDTTLTSNG
+1260 
-1272 IFRTDADGKITI
+1272 
-1284 SNLRPG
+1284 
-1290 NYIITEIKAPDGYL
+1290 
-1304 IDDPTR
+1304 
-1310 NVTVTAGD
+1310 
-1318 TQTIVFKNHS
+1318 S

-1485 RPGSYVITEIKAP
+1485 RPGNYVITEIKAP

-1648 VAKLN
+1648 VAKMN

-1706 TFEFEN
+1706 TFEFVN

-1722 IDSVTKKGIQ
+1722 IDSVTRKGIQ

>member
-580 YHETLTTDGAGRI
+580 YHEALTTDGAGRI

-715 GKTEVGIDVVNLKKP
+715 GVTNVGIDVVNLKKP

-797 APEGYQLD
+797 APAGYQLD

-852 RYLDGTS
+852 RYLGGTS
-859 GTGGTVIGEK
+859 GTGGTAIGEK

-969 NGQITIAGLEPEKT
+969 NGQITIAGLEPKKT
-983 IIVTEVEAP
+983 IIVTEIEAP

-1058 HNNLTIESGTLSSD
+1058 HNDLTIESGTLSSD

-1117 AGDTQTITFANPSTC
+1117 AGDTQTITFANP
-1132 SLLIKKVCSINTDK
+1132 
-1146 MLEGAVFDVRY
+1146 
-1157 ADGSVVGDSN
+1157 
-1167 GVYETGAD
+1167 
-1175 GTILITGLEANK
+1175 
-1187 AIIVTETKAPNGF
+1187 
-1200 AIDTKPQTVTT
+1200 
-1211 IAGKVVQ
+1211 
-1218 LTFANAPYGKLVIE
+1218 
-1232 KRDAETN
+1232 
-1239 NLLPGAEFRVT
+1239 
-1250 TAAGCEVGQN
+1250 
-1260 GVIGDTTLTSNG
+1260 
-1272 IFRTDADGKITI
+1272 
-1284 SNLRPG
+1284 
-1290 NYIITEIKAPDGYL
+1290 
-1304 IDDPTR
+1304 
-1310 NVTVTAGD
+1310 
-1318 TQTIVFKNHS
+1318 S

-1485 RPGSYVITEIKAP
+1485 RPGNYIITEIKAP

-1648 VAKLN
+1648 VAKMN

-1722 IDSVTKKGIQ
+1722 IDSVTRKGIQ

>member
-1 MRTKIG
+1 MRQKIG

-27 AFAASSENM
+27 AFAAPSGSM
-36 PSEITLKKSDYFLDT
+36 PSEITLQKSDYFLDT

-59 PSFDKPLYLHI
+59 PSFGEPLYLHI

-117 YYCMTDAKYMTDAY
+117 YYCMTDAKYQTDAY
-131 KAKFGSQLWT
+131 KEKWGGELWT
-141 DQNMIRYHNA
+141 DQNLIRYHNA

-165 AIPSDAEGQRV
+165 AIPSDAEGQKV

-203 TTTFYEKG
+203 TTTFYQKGEK
-211 CKVIDNP
+211 VLDNT

-255 ATPRGEPTI
+255 ATPSIPTLGN
-264 DDYQIVVK
+264 YQITVK
-272 KVDSSNPTKGLPGAT
+272 KVDSSNPTKGLAGAE
-287 FSLTMVGS
+287 FSLEMVGS
-295 DDPSFPM
+295 DDPKFPM
-302 TGVTGQDGTYTFKP
+302 TGVTGQGGTLTFKD
-316 LKAGTYQVTETEA
+316 LKAGTYQVTETKA
-329 PEGYQIDNPGPY
+329 PEDYQIDNPGPY
-341 TVTLPMNGQKT
+341 TVTLPTNGQNT
-352 VTVTATDTPITTSSG
+352 VTVTATDTPITLASG
-367 SIRKVDKDIPTMGLA
+367 SIRKVDKDRPTMGLA
-382 GATIRITGIDNNFK
+382 GATIRITGIDNNFT
-396 YEGQTVAGGALTDV
+396 YEGQTVEGGALTDV
-410 PWDTMPVGSYIAE
+410 PWDTMPVGSYVAE

-447 SDVTL
+447 NEVKL

-512 EKDAPEGYVVNSE
+512 EKDAPEGYIVNSE

-555 IVKIDSV
+555 IVKINFV

-715 GKTEVGIDVVNLKKP
+715 GVTNVGIDVVNLKKP

-797 APEGYQLD
+797 APAGYQLD

-852 RYLDGTS
+852 RYLGGTS
-859 GTGGTVIGEK
+859 GTGGTAIGEK

-969 NGQITIAGLEPEKT
+969 NGQITIAGLEPKKT
-983 IIVTEVEAP
+983 IIVTEIEAP

-1058 HNNLTIESGTLSSD
+1058 HNDLTIESGTLSSD

-1117 AGDTQTITFANPSTC
+1117 AGDTQTITFANP
-1132 SLLIKKVCSINTDK
+1132 
-1146 MLEGAVFDVRY
+1146 
-1157 ADGSVVGDSN
+1157 
-1167 GVYETGAD
+1167 
-1175 GTILITGLEANK
+1175 
-1187 AIIVTETKAPNGF
+1187 
-1200 AIDTKPQTVTT
+1200 
-1211 IAGKVVQ
+1211 
-1218 LTFANAPYGKLVIE
+1218 
-1232 KRDAETN
+1232 
-1239 NLLPGAEFRVT
+1239 
-1250 TAAGCEVGQN
+1250 
-1260 GVIGDTTLTSNG
+1260 
-1272 IFRTDADGKITI
+1272 
-1284 SNLRPG
+1284 
-1290 NYIITEIKAPDGYL
+1290 
-1304 IDDPTR
+1304 
-1310 NVTVTAGD
+1310 
-1318 TQTIVFKNHS
+1318 S

-1485 RPGSYVITEIKAP
+1485 RPGSYIITEIKAP

-1648 VAKLN
+1648 VAKMN

-1722 IDSVTKKGIQ
+1722 IDSVTRKGIQ

>member
-1 MRTKIG
+1 
-7 TRLLSL
+7 
-13 FLTAICVIGLIPTS
+13 
-27 AFAASSENM
+27 M

-76 GKTKVGFCAEH
+76 GETKVGFCAEH

-117 YYCMTDAKYMTDAY
+117 YYCMTDAKYQTDAY
-131 KAKFGSQLWT
+131 KEKWGGALWT

-165 AIPSDAEGQRV
+165 AIPSDAEGQKV

-203 TTTFYEKG
+203 TTTFYQKGEK
-211 CKVIDNP
+211 VLDNT

-255 ATPRGEPTI
+255 ATPKTPDTPIE
-264 DDYQIVVK
+264 DYQIVVK
-272 KVDSSNPTKGLPGAT
+272 KVDSTNPTKGLAGAT
-287 FSLTMVGS
+287 FSLTKVGS
-295 DDPSFPM
+295 DDPKYPL
-302 TGVTGQDGTYTFKP
+302 TGVTGQDGTYTFRR
-316 LKAGTYQVTETEA
+316 LEAGTYQVTETEA

-341 TVTLPMNGQKT
+341 AVTLPTNGQKT
-352 VTVTATDTPITTSSG
+352 VTVTATDTPITIASG
-367 SIRKVDKDIPTMGLA
+367 SIRKVDKDRPTMGLA
-382 GATIRITGIDNNFK
+382 GATIRITGIDNNFT
-396 YEGQTVAGGALTDV
+396 YEGQTVEGGALTDV
-410 PWDTMPVGSYIAE
+410 PWDTMPVGSYVAE

-447 SDVTL
+447 NEVKL

-580 YHETLTTDGAGRI
+580 YHEALTTDGAGRI

-715 GKTEVGIDVVNLKKP
+715 GVTNVGIDVVNLKKP

-797 APEGYQLD
+797 APAGYQLD

-852 RYLDGTS
+852 RYLGGTS
-859 GTGGTVIGEK
+859 GTGGTAIGEK

-969 NGQITIAGLEPEKT
+969 NGQITIAGLEPKKT
-983 IIVTEVEAP
+983 IIVTEIEAP

-1058 HNNLTIESGTLSSD
+1058 HNDLTIESGTLSSD

-1117 AGDTQTITFANPSTC
+1117 AGDTQTITFANP
-1132 SLLIKKVCSINTDK
+1132 
-1146 MLEGAVFDVRY
+1146 
-1157 ADGSVVGDSN
+1157 
-1167 GVYETGAD
+1167 
-1175 GTILITGLEANK
+1175 
-1187 AIIVTETKAPNGF
+1187 
-1200 AIDTKPQTVTT
+1200 
-1211 IAGKVVQ
+1211 
-1218 LTFANAPYGKLVIE
+1218 
-1232 KRDAETN
+1232 
-1239 NLLPGAEFRVT
+1239 
-1250 TAAGCEVGQN
+1250 
-1260 GVIGDTTLTSNG
+1260 
-1272 IFRTDADGKITI
+1272 
-1284 SNLRPG
+1284 
-1290 NYIITEIKAPDGYL
+1290 
-1304 IDDPTR
+1304 
-1310 NVTVTAGD
+1310 
-1318 TQTIVFKNHS
+1318 S

-1485 RPGSYVITEIKAP
+1485 RPGNYIITEIKAP

-1648 VAKLN
+1648 VAKMN

-1722 IDSVTKKGIQ
+1722 IDSVTRKGIQ

>member
-1 MRTKIG
+1 
-7 TRLLSL
+7 
-13 FLTAICVIGLIPTS
+13 
-27 AFAASSENM
+27 M

-76 GKTKVGFCAEH
+76 GETKVGFCAEH

-117 YYCMTDAKYMTDAY
+117 YYCMTDAKYQTDAY
-131 KAKFGSQLWT
+131 KEKWGGALWT

-165 AIPSDAEGQRV
+165 AIPSDAEGQKV

-203 TTTFYEKG
+203 TTTFYQKGEK
-211 CKVIDNP
+211 VLDNT

-255 ATPRGEPTI
+255 ATPKEPTSEK
-264 DDYQIVVK
+264 YQIVVK
-272 KVDSSNPTKGLPGAT
+272 KVDSSNPTKGLAGAE
-287 FSLTMVGS
+287 FSLEMVGS
-295 DDPSFPM
+295 DDPKFPM
-302 TGVTGQDGTYTFKP
+302 TGVTGQNGTLTFTN
-316 LKAGTYQVTETEA
+316 LKAGTYQVTETKA
-329 PEGYQIDNPGPY
+329 PEDYQIDNPGPY
-341 TVTLPMNGQKT
+341 TVTLPTNGQKT
-352 VTVTATDTPITTSSG
+352 VTVTATDTPITLASG
-367 SIRKVDKDIPTMGLA
+367 SIRKVDKDRPTMGLA
-382 GATIRITGIDNNFK
+382 GATIRITGIDNNFT
-396 YEGQTVAGGALTDV
+396 YEGQTVEGGALTDV
-410 PWDTMPVGSYIAE
+410 PWDTMPVGSYVAE

-447 SDVTL
+447 NEVKL

-580 YHETLTTDGAGRI
+580 YHEALTTDGAGRI

-715 GKTEVGIDVVNLKKP
+715 GVTNVGIDVVNLKKP

-797 APEGYQLD
+797 APAGYQLD

-852 RYLDGTS
+852 RYLGGTS
-859 GTGGTVIGEK
+859 GTGGTAIGEK

-924 PDGTLLIKKVDAKN
+924 PDGTLLIKKVDAKH

-969 NGQITIAGLEPEKT
+969 NGQITIAGLEPKKT
-983 IIVTEVEAP
+983 IIVTEIEAP

-1058 HNNLTIESGTLSSD
+1058 HNDLTIESGTLSSD

-1086 GLTPGNYTITEVKA
+1086 GLTPGHYTITEVKA

-1117 AGDTQTITFANPSTC
+1117 AGDTQTITFANP
-1132 SLLIKKVCSINTDK
+1132 
-1146 MLEGAVFDVRY
+1146 
-1157 ADGSVVGDSN
+1157 
-1167 GVYETGAD
+1167 
-1175 GTILITGLEANK
+1175 
-1187 AIIVTETKAPNGF
+1187 
-1200 AIDTKPQTVTT
+1200 
-1211 IAGKVVQ
+1211 
-1218 LTFANAPYGKLVIE
+1218 
-1232 KRDAETN
+1232 
-1239 NLLPGAEFRVT
+1239 
-1250 TAAGCEVGQN
+1250 
-1260 GVIGDTTLTSNG
+1260 
-1272 IFRTDADGKITI
+1272 
-1284 SNLRPG
+1284 
-1290 NYIITEIKAPDGYL
+1290 
-1304 IDDPTR
+1304 
-1310 NVTVTAGD
+1310 
-1318 TQTIVFKNHS
+1318 S

-1485 RPGSYVITEIKAP
+1485 RPGNYVITEIKAP

-1624 PLGGLTIVKVDSE
+1624 PLGGLTIVKVDSA

-1648 VAKLN
+1648 VAKMN

-1722 IDSVTKKGIQ
+1722 IDSVTRKGIQ

>member
-27 AFAASSENM
+27 AFAAPSGSM
-36 PSEITLKKSDYFLDT
+36 PSEITLQKSDYFLDT

-59 PSFDKPLYLHI
+59 PSFGEPLYLHI

-76 GKTKVGFCAEH
+76 GKTNVGFCAEH

-117 YYCMTDAKYMTDAY
+117 YYCMTDAKYQTDAY
-131 KAKFGSQLWT
+131 KEKWGGELWT
-141 DQNMIRYHNA
+141 DQNLIRYHNA

-165 AIPSDAEGQRV
+165 AIPSDAEGQKV

-203 TTTFYEKG
+203 TTTFYQKGEK
-211 CKVIDNP
+211 VLDNT

-255 ATPRGEPTI
+255 ATPKKSDIPS
-264 DDYQIVVK
+264 DKYQIVVK
-272 KVDSSNPTKGLPGAT
+272 KVDSSNPTKGLAGAT
-287 FSLTMVGS
+287 FSLEMVGS
-295 DDPSFPM
+295 DDPKFPM
-302 TGVTGQDGTYTFKP
+302 TGVTGQDGTYTFKN

-341 TVTLPMNGQKT
+341 AVTLPTNGQKT
-352 VTVTATDTPITTSSG
+352 VTVTALDTPITLASG
-367 SIRKVDKDIPTMGLA
+367 SIRKVDKDRPTMGLA
-382 GATIRITGIDNNFK
+382 GATIRITGIDNNFT
-396 YEGQTVAGGALTDV
+396 YEGQTVEGGALTDV
-410 PWDTMPVGSYIAE
+410 PWDTMPVGSYVAE

-447 SDVTL
+447 NEVKL

-562 TKEPV
+562 TKKPV

-715 GKTEVGIDVVNLKKP
+715 GVTNVGIDVVNLKKP

-797 APEGYQLD
+797 APAGYQLD

-852 RYLDGTS
+852 RYLGGTS

-879 TGLKAGTYIVEEV
+879 TSLKAGTYIVEEV

-924 PDGTLLIKKVDAKN
+924 PDGTLLIKKVDAKH

-983 IIVTEVEAP
+983 IIVTEIEAP

-1058 HNNLTIESGTLSSD
+1058 HNDLTIESGTLSSD

-1117 AGDTQTITFANPSTC
+1117 AGDTQTITFANP
-1132 SLLIKKVCSINTDK
+1132 
-1146 MLEGAVFDVRY
+1146 
-1157 ADGSVVGDSN
+1157 
-1167 GVYETGAD
+1167 
-1175 GTILITGLEANK
+1175 
-1187 AIIVTETKAPNGF
+1187 
-1200 AIDTKPQTVTT
+1200 
-1211 IAGKVVQ
+1211 
-1218 LTFANAPYGKLVIE
+1218 
-1232 KRDAETN
+1232 
-1239 NLLPGAEFRVT
+1239 
-1250 TAAGCEVGQN
+1250 
-1260 GVIGDTTLTSNG
+1260 
-1272 IFRTDADGKITI
+1272 
-1284 SNLRPG
+1284 
-1290 NYIITEIKAPDGYL
+1290 
-1304 IDDPTR
+1304 
-1310 NVTVTAGD
+1310 
-1318 TQTIVFKNHS
+1318 S

-1485 RPGSYVITEIKAP
+1485 RPGNYIITEIKAP

-1554 GRFVAQDG
+1554 GRFVVQDG

-1648 VAKLN
+1648 VAKMN

-1722 IDSVTKKGIQ
+1722 IDSVTRKGIQ

>member
-1 MRTKIG
+1 MRQKIG

-27 AFAASSENM
+27 AFAAPSGSM
-36 PSEITLKKSDYFLDT
+36 PSEITLQKSDYFLDT

-59 PSFDKPLYLHI
+59 PSFDEPLYLHI

-117 YYCMTDAKYMTDAY
+117 YYCMTDAKYQTDAY
-131 KAKFGSQLWT
+131 KEKWGGELWT
-141 DQNMIRYHNA
+141 DQNLIRYHNA

-165 AIPSDAEGQRV
+165 AIPSDAEGQKA

-203 TTTFYEKG
+203 TTTFYQKGEK
-211 CKVIDNP
+211 VLDNT

-255 ATPRGEPTI
+255 ATPSIPTAES
-264 DDYQIVVK
+264 YQIVVK
-272 KVDSSNPTKGLPGAT
+272 KVDSSNPTKGLSGAT

-295 DDPSFPM
+295 TKTL
-302 TGVTGQDGTYTFKP
+302 TGVTGQDGTYTFKN

-341 TVTLPMNGQKT
+341 AVTLPTNGQKT
-352 VTVTATDTPITTSSG
+352 VTVTALDTPITLASG
-367 SIRKVDKDIPTMGLA
+367 SIRKVDKDRPTMGLA
-382 GATIRITGIDNNFK
+382 GATIRITGIDNNFT
-396 YEGQTVAGGALTDV
+396 YEGQTVEGGALTDV
-410 PWDTMPVGSYIAE
+410 PWDTMPVGSYVAE

-447 SDVTL
+447 NEVKL

-660 EISKKGGQ
+660 EISKKGGK

-715 GKTEVGIDVVNLKKP
+715 GVTNVGIDVVNLKKP

-740 VGGGVEGAKFEIFYA
+740 VGGGVKDAKFEIFYA

-797 APEGYQLD
+797 APAGYQLD

-813 LKGDDNAE
+813 LKGDDNAT

-852 RYLDGTS
+852 RYLGGTS

-879 TGLKAGTYIVEEV
+879 TSLKAGTYIVEEV

-924 PDGTLLIKKVDAKN
+924 PDGTLLIKKVDAKH

-983 IIVTEVEAP
+983 IIVTEIEAP

-1032 TGKLLP
+1032 TGKLLS

-1058 HNNLTIESGTLSSD
+1058 HNDLTIESGTLSSD

-1117 AGDTQTITFANPSTC
+1117 AGDTQTITFANP
-1132 SLLIKKVCSINTDK
+1132 
-1146 MLEGAVFDVRY
+1146 
-1157 ADGSVVGDSN
+1157 
-1167 GVYETGAD
+1167 
-1175 GTILITGLEANK
+1175 
-1187 AIIVTETKAPNGF
+1187 
-1200 AIDTKPQTVTT
+1200 
-1211 IAGKVVQ
+1211 
-1218 LTFANAPYGKLVIE
+1218 
-1232 KRDAETN
+1232 
-1239 NLLPGAEFRVT
+1239 
-1250 TAAGCEVGQN
+1250 
-1260 GVIGDTTLTSNG
+1260 
-1272 IFRTDADGKITI
+1272 
-1284 SNLRPG
+1284 
-1290 NYIITEIKAPDGYL
+1290 
-1304 IDDPTR
+1304 
-1310 NVTVTAGD
+1310 
-1318 TQTIVFKNHS
+1318 S

-1485 RPGSYVITEIKAP
+1485 RPGNYIITEIKAP

-1562 GATSTN
+1562 GASSTN

-1648 VAKLN
+1648 VAKMN

-1722 IDSVTKKGIQ
+1722 IDSVTRKGIQ

-2024 FHQLTNATVDAQ
+2024 FHQLTNATADAQ

-2063 SIARWTTSVYSHYV
+2063 SIARWTTSIYSHYV

>member
-27 AFAASSENM
+27 AFAAPSGSM
-36 PSEITLKKSDYFLDT
+36 PSEITLQKSDYFLDT

-59 PSFDKPLYLHI
+59 PSFGEPLCLHI

-76 GKTKVGFCAEH
+76 GETKIGFCAEH

-117 YYCMTDAKYMTDAY
+117 YYCMTDAKYQTDAY
-131 KAKFGSQLWT
+131 KEKWGGELWT
-141 DQNMIRYHNA
+141 DQNLIRYHNA

-165 AIPSDAEGQRV
+165 AIPSDAEGQKV

-203 TTTFYEKG
+203 TTTFYQKGEK
-211 CKVIDNP
+211 VLDNT

-234 NATSPDGKKHYTND
+234 NATSPDGKKHYTNE

-255 ATPRGEPTI
+255 ATPKEPTSEE
-264 DDYQIVVK
+264 YQIVVK
-272 KVDSSNPTKGLPGAT
+272 KVDSSNPTKGLAGAE
-287 FSLTMVGS
+287 FSLEMVGS
-295 DDPSFPM
+295 DDPKFPM
-302 TGVTGQDGTYTFKP
+302 TGVTGQNGTYTFRG
-316 LKAGTYQVTETEA
+316 LKAGTYQVTETTA
-329 PEGYQIDNPGPY
+329 PDGYQIDNPGPY
-341 TVTLPMNGQKT
+341 TVTLPTNGQKT
-352 VTVTATDTPITTSSG
+352 VTVTALDTPITLASG
-367 SIRKVDKDIPTMGLA
+367 SIRKVDKDRPTMGLA
-382 GATIRITGIDNNFK
+382 GATIRITGIDNNFT
-396 YEGQTVAGGALTDV
+396 YEGQTVEGGALTDV
-410 PWDTMPVGSYIAE
+410 PWDTMPVGSYVAE

-447 SDVTL
+447 NEVKL

-562 TKEPV
+562 TKKPV

-715 GKTEVGIDVVNLKKP
+715 GVTNVGIDVVNLKKP

-797 APEGYQLD
+797 APAGYQLD

-852 RYLDGTS
+852 RYLGGTS

-924 PDGTLLIKKVDAKN
+924 PDGTLLIKKVDAKH

-969 NGQITIAGLEPEKT
+969 NGQITIAGLEPKKT
-983 IIVTEVEAP
+983 IIVTEIEAP

-1058 HNNLTIESGTLSSD
+1058 HNDLTIESGTLSSD

-1086 GLTPGNYTITEVKA
+1086 GLTPGHYTITEVKA

-1117 AGDTQTITFANPSTC
+1117 AGDTQTITFANP
-1132 SLLIKKVCSINTDK
+1132 
-1146 MLEGAVFDVRY
+1146 
-1157 ADGSVVGDSN
+1157 
-1167 GVYETGAD
+1167 
-1175 GTILITGLEANK
+1175 
-1187 AIIVTETKAPNGF
+1187 
-1200 AIDTKPQTVTT
+1200 
-1211 IAGKVVQ
+1211 
-1218 LTFANAPYGKLVIE
+1218 
-1232 KRDAETN
+1232 
-1239 NLLPGAEFRVT
+1239 
-1250 TAAGCEVGQN
+1250 
-1260 GVIGDTTLTSNG
+1260 
-1272 IFRTDADGKITI
+1272 
-1284 SNLRPG
+1284 
-1290 NYIITEIKAPDGYL
+1290 
-1304 IDDPTR
+1304 
-1310 NVTVTAGD
+1310 
-1318 TQTIVFKNHS
+1318 S

-1485 RPGSYVITEIKAP
+1485 RPGNYVITEIKAP

-1648 VAKLN
+1648 VAKMN

-1722 IDSVTKKGIQ
+1722 IDSVTRKGIQ

>member
-1 MRTKIG
+1 MRTRIG

-27 AFAASSENM
+27 AFAASSESM

-76 GKTKVGFCAEH
+76 GETKVGFCAEH

-117 YYCMTDAKYMTDAY
+117 YYCMTDAKYQTDAY
-131 KAKFGSQLWT
+131 KEKWGGALWT

-165 AIPSDAEGQRV
+165 AIPSDAEGQKV

-203 TTTFYEKG
+203 TTTFYQKGEK
-211 CKVIDNP
+211 VLDNT

-255 ATPRGEPTI
+255 ATPKTPDTPIE
-264 DDYQIVVK
+264 DYQIVVK
-272 KVDSSNPTKGLPGAT
+272 KVDSTNPTKGLAGAT
-287 FSLTMVGS
+287 FSLTKVGS
-295 DDPSFPM
+295 DDPKYPL
-302 TGVTGQDGTYTFKP
+302 TGVTGQDGTYTFRR
-316 LKAGTYQVTETEA
+316 LEAGTYQVTETEA

-341 TVTLPMNGQKT
+341 AVTLPTNGQKT
-352 VTVTATDTPITTSSG
+352 VTVTATDTPITIASG
-367 SIRKVDKDIPTMGLA
+367 SIRKVDKDRPTMGLA
-382 GATIRITGIDNNFK
+382 GATIRITGIDNNFT
-396 YEGQTVAGGALTDV
+396 YEGQTVEGGALTDV
-410 PWDTMPVGSYIAE
+410 PWDTMPVGSYVAE

-447 SDVTL
+447 NEVKL

-715 GKTEVGIDVVNLKKP
+715 GVTNVGIDVVNLKKP

-792 FTEVE
+792 FTEVK
-797 APEGYQLD
+797 APAGYQLD

-852 RYLDGTS
+852 RYLGGTS

-879 TGLKAGTYIVEEV
+879 TSLKAGTYIVEEV

-924 PDGTLLIKKVDAKN
+924 PDGTLLIKKVDAKH

-983 IIVTEVEAP
+983 IIVTEIEAP

-1058 HNNLTIESGTLSSD
+1058 HNDLTIESGTLSSD

-1117 AGDTQTITFANPSTC
+1117 AGDTQTITFANP
-1132 SLLIKKVCSINTDK
+1132 
-1146 MLEGAVFDVRY
+1146 
-1157 ADGSVVGDSN
+1157 
-1167 GVYETGAD
+1167 
-1175 GTILITGLEANK
+1175 
-1187 AIIVTETKAPNGF
+1187 
-1200 AIDTKPQTVTT
+1200 
-1211 IAGKVVQ
+1211 
-1218 LTFANAPYGKLVIE
+1218 
-1232 KRDAETN
+1232 
-1239 NLLPGAEFRVT
+1239 
-1250 TAAGCEVGQN
+1250 
-1260 GVIGDTTLTSNG
+1260 
-1272 IFRTDADGKITI
+1272 
-1284 SNLRPG
+1284 
-1290 NYIITEIKAPDGYL
+1290 
-1304 IDDPTR
+1304 
-1310 NVTVTAGD
+1310 
-1318 TQTIVFKNHS
+1318 S

-1648 VAKLN
+1648 VAKMN

-1920 NNVMRWTVSGV
+1920 NNIMRWTVSGV

>member
-1 MRTKIG
+1 MRQKIG

-27 AFAASSENM
+27 AFAAPSGSM
-36 PSEITLKKSDYFLDT
+36 PSEITLQKSDYFLDT

-59 PSFDKPLYLHI
+59 PSFGEPLYLHI

-76 GKTKVGFCAEH
+76 GKTKIGFCAEH

-117 YYCMTDAKYMTDAY
+117 YYCMTDAKYQTDAY
-131 KAKFGSQLWT
+131 KEKWGGELWT
-141 DQNMIRYHNA
+141 DQNLIRYHNA

-165 AIPSDAEGQRV
+165 AIPSDAEGQKV

-203 TTTFYEKG
+203 TTTFYQKGEK
-211 CKVIDNP
+211 VLDNT

-255 ATPRGEPTI
+255 ATPSIPTAES
-264 DDYQIVVK
+264 YQIVVK
-272 KVDSSNPTKGLPGAT
+272 KVDSSNPTKGLSGAT

-295 DDPSFPM
+295 TKTL
-302 TGVTGQDGTYTFKP
+302 TGVTGQDGTYTFKN
-316 LKAGTYQVTETEA
+316 LKAGTYQVTETKA
-329 PEGYQIDNPGPY
+329 PVGYQIDNPGPY
-341 TVTLPMNGQKT
+341 TVTLPTNGQKT
-352 VTVTATDTPITTSSG
+352 VTVTALDTPITLASG
-367 SIRKVDKDIPTMGLA
+367 SIRKVDKDRPTMGLA
-382 GATIRITGIDNNFK
+382 GATIRITGIDNNFT
-396 YEGQTVAGGALTDV
+396 YEGQTVEGGALTDV
-410 PWDTMPVGSYIAE
+410 PWDTMPVGSYVAE

-447 SDVTL
+447 NEVKL

-580 YHETLTTDGAGRI
+580 YHEALTTDGAGRI

-715 GKTEVGIDVVNLKKP
+715 GVTNVGIDVVNLKKP

-797 APEGYQLD
+797 APAGYQLD

-852 RYLDGTS
+852 RYLGGTS
-859 GTGGTVIGEK
+859 GTGGTAIGEK

-969 NGQITIAGLEPEKT
+969 NGQITIAGLEPKKT
-983 IIVTEVEAP
+983 IIVTEIEAP

-1058 HNNLTIESGTLSSD
+1058 HNDLTIESGTLSSD

-1117 AGDTQTITFANPSTC
+1117 AGDTQTITFANP
-1132 SLLIKKVCSINTDK
+1132 
-1146 MLEGAVFDVRY
+1146 
-1157 ADGSVVGDSN
+1157 
-1167 GVYETGAD
+1167 
-1175 GTILITGLEANK
+1175 
-1187 AIIVTETKAPNGF
+1187 
-1200 AIDTKPQTVTT
+1200 
-1211 IAGKVVQ
+1211 
-1218 LTFANAPYGKLVIE
+1218 
-1232 KRDAETN
+1232 
-1239 NLLPGAEFRVT
+1239 
-1250 TAAGCEVGQN
+1250 
-1260 GVIGDTTLTSNG
+1260 
-1272 IFRTDADGKITI
+1272 
-1284 SNLRPG
+1284 
-1290 NYIITEIKAPDGYL
+1290 
-1304 IDDPTR
+1304 
-1310 NVTVTAGD
+1310 
-1318 TQTIVFKNHS
+1318 S

-1485 RPGSYVITEIKAP
+1485 RPGNYIITEIKAP

-1648 VAKLN
+1648 VAKMN

-1722 IDSVTKKGIQ
+1722 IDSVTRKGIQ

>member
-27 AFAASSENM
+27 AFAASSGSM

-76 GKTKVGFCAEH
+76 GETKVGFCAEH

-117 YYCMTDAKYMTDAY
+117 YYCMTDAKYQTDAY
-131 KAKFGSQLWT
+131 KEKWGGALWT

-165 AIPSDAEGQRV
+165 AIPSDAEGQKV

-203 TTTFYEKG
+203 TTTFYQKGEK
-211 CKVIDNP
+211 VLDNT

-255 ATPRGEPTI
+255 ATPKEPTSEKF
-264 DDYQIVVK
+264 QIVVK
-272 KVDSSNPTKGLPGAT
+272 KVDSSNPTKGLAGAE
-287 FSLTMVGS
+287 FSLEMVGS
-295 DDPSFPM
+295 DDPKFPM
-302 TGVTGQDGTYTFKP
+302 TGVTGQNGTLTFTN
-316 LKAGTYQVTETEA
+316 LKAGTYQVTETKA
-329 PEGYQIDNPGPY
+329 PEDYQIDNPGPY
-341 TVTLPMNGQKT
+341 TVTLPTNGQKT
-352 VTVTATDTPITTSSG
+352 VTVTATDTPITIASG
-367 SIRKVDKDIPTMGLA
+367 SIRKVDKDRPTMGLA

-447 SDVTL
+447 NEVKL

-532 AADIQGNKTVTVE
+532 AADIQGNKTVMVE

-562 TKEPV
+562 TKKPV

-696 DCPDD
+696 DCLDD

-715 GKTEVGIDVVNLKKP
+715 GVTNVGIDVVNLKKP

-797 APEGYQLD
+797 APAGYQLD

-852 RYLDGTS
+852 RYLGGTS
-859 GTGGTVIGEK
+859 GTGGTAIGEK

-924 PDGTLLIKKVDAKN
+924 PDGTLLIKKVDAKH

-969 NGQITIAGLEPEKT
+969 NGQITIAGLEPKKT
-983 IIVTEVEAP
+983 IIVTEIEAP

-1058 HNNLTIESGTLSSD
+1058 HNDLTIESGTLSSD

-1086 GLTPGNYTITEVKA
+1086 GLTPGHYTITEVKA

-1117 AGDTQTITFANPSTC
+1117 AGDTQTITFANP
-1132 SLLIKKVCSINTDK
+1132 
-1146 MLEGAVFDVRY
+1146 
-1157 ADGSVVGDSN
+1157 
-1167 GVYETGAD
+1167 
-1175 GTILITGLEANK
+1175 
-1187 AIIVTETKAPNGF
+1187 
-1200 AIDTKPQTVTT
+1200 
-1211 IAGKVVQ
+1211 
-1218 LTFANAPYGKLVIE
+1218 
-1232 KRDAETN
+1232 
-1239 NLLPGAEFRVT
+1239 
-1250 TAAGCEVGQN
+1250 
-1260 GVIGDTTLTSNG
+1260 
-1272 IFRTDADGKITI
+1272 
-1284 SNLRPG
+1284 
-1290 NYIITEIKAPDGYL
+1290 
-1304 IDDPTR
+1304 
-1310 NVTVTAGD
+1310 
-1318 TQTIVFKNHS
+1318 S

-1457 NGVIGDTNL
+1457 NGVIGDTKL

-1485 RPGSYVITEIKAP
+1485 RPGSYIITEIKAP

-1648 VAKLN
+1648 VAKMN

-1722 IDSVTKKGIQ
+1722 IDSVTRKGIQ

-1823 LPAGTPLSG
+1823 LPAGTPLSD

>member
-1 MRTKIG
+1 MRQKIG

-27 AFAASSENM
+27 AFAAPSGSM
-36 PSEITLKKSDYFLDT
+36 PSEITLQKSDYFLDT

-59 PSFDKPLYLHI
+59 PSFGEPLYLHI

-117 YYCMTDAKYMTDAY
+117 YYCMTDAKYQTDAY
-131 KAKFGSQLWT
+131 KEKWGGELWT
-141 DQNMIRYHNA
+141 DQNLIRYHNA

-165 AIPSDAEGQRV
+165 AIPSDAEGQKV
-176 AIAKELM
+176 AIAEELM

-203 TTTFYEKG
+203 TTTFYQKGEK
-211 CKVIDNP
+211 VLDNT

-255 ATPRGEPTI
+255 ATPKPPTAE
-264 DDYQIVVK
+264 DYQIVVK
-272 KVDSSNPTKGLPGAT
+272 KVDSSNPTKGLAGAA
-287 FSLTMVGS
+287 FSLEMVGS
-295 DDPSFPM
+295 DDPMFPM
-302 TGVTGQDGTYTFKP
+302 TGVTGQDGTYTFKK

-341 TVTLPMNGQKT
+341 AVTLPTNGQKT
-352 VTVTATDTPITTSSG
+352 VTVTATDTPITLASG
-367 SIRKVDKDIPTMGLA
+367 SIRKVDKDRPTMGLA
-382 GATIRITGIDNNFK
+382 GATIRITGIDNNFT
-396 YEGQTVAGGALTDV
+396 YEGQTVEGGALTDV
-410 PWDTMPVGSYIAE
+410 PWDTMPVGSYVAE

-447 SDVTL
+447 NEVKL

-715 GKTEVGIDVVNLKKP
+715 GVTNVGIDVVNLKKP

-797 APEGYQLD
+797 APAGYQLD

-852 RYLDGTS
+852 RYLGGTS

-983 IIVTEVEAP
+983 IIVTEIEAP

-1058 HNNLTIESGTLSSD
+1058 HNDLTIESGTLSSD

-1117 AGDTQTITFANPSTC
+1117 AGDTQTITFANP
-1132 SLLIKKVCSINTDK
+1132 
-1146 MLEGAVFDVRY
+1146 
-1157 ADGSVVGDSN
+1157 
-1167 GVYETGAD
+1167 
-1175 GTILITGLEANK
+1175 
-1187 AIIVTETKAPNGF
+1187 
-1200 AIDTKPQTVTT
+1200 
-1211 IAGKVVQ
+1211 
-1218 LTFANAPYGKLVIE
+1218 
-1232 KRDAETN
+1232 
-1239 NLLPGAEFRVT
+1239 
-1250 TAAGCEVGQN
+1250 
-1260 GVIGDTTLTSNG
+1260 
-1272 IFRTDADGKITI
+1272 
-1284 SNLRPG
+1284 
-1290 NYIITEIKAPDGYL
+1290 
-1304 IDDPTR
+1304 
-1310 NVTVTAGD
+1310 
-1318 TQTIVFKNHS
+1318 S

-1485 RPGSYVITEIKAP
+1485 RPGNYIITEIKAP

-1648 VAKLN
+1648 VAKMN

-1920 NNVMRWTVSGV
+1920 NNIMRWTVSGV

-1954 LTRLVTGTYSTTQTY
+1954 LTRLVTGTYSTMQTY

-2063 SIARWTTSVYSHYV
+2063 SIARWTTSIYSHYV

-2086 PKLPRTGY
+2086 PTLPRTGY

>member
-1 MRTKIG
+1 MRQKIG

-27 AFAASSENM
+27 AFAAPSGSM
-36 PSEITLKKSDYFLDT
+36 PSEITLQKSDYFLDT

-59 PSFDKPLYLHI
+59 PSFGEPLYLHI

-76 GKTKVGFCAEH
+76 GKTNVGFCAEH

-117 YYCMTDAKYMTDAY
+117 YYCMTDAKYQTDAY
-131 KAKFGSQLWT
+131 KEKWGGELWT
-141 DQNMIRYHNA
+141 DQNLIRYHNA

-165 AIPSDAEGQRV
+165 AIPSDAEGQKV

-203 TTTFYEKG
+203 TTTFYQKGEK
-211 CKVIDNP
+211 VLDNT

-255 ATPRGEPTI
+255 ATPSIPTAES
-264 DDYQIVVK
+264 YQIVVK
-272 KVDSSNPTKGLPGAT
+272 KVDSSNPTKGLSGAT

-295 DDPSFPM
+295 TKTL
-302 TGVTGQDGTYTFKP
+302 TGVTGQDGTYTFKN

-341 TVTLPMNGQKT
+341 AVTLPTNGQKT
-352 VTVTATDTPITTSSG
+352 VTVTALDTPITLASG
-367 SIRKVDKDIPTMGLA
+367 SIRKVDKDRPTMGLA
-382 GATIRITGIDNNFK
+382 GATIRITGIDNNFT
-396 YEGQTVAGGALTDV
+396 YEGQTVEGGALTDV
-410 PWDTMPVGSYIAE
+410 PWDTMPVGSYVAE

-447 SDVTL
+447 NEVKL

-580 YHETLTTDGAGRI
+580 YHEALTTDGAGRI

-715 GKTEVGIDVVNLKKP
+715 GVTNVGIDVVNLKKP

-797 APEGYQLD
+797 APAGYQLD

-852 RYLDGTS
+852 RYLGGTS
-859 GTGGTVIGEK
+859 GTGGTAIGEK

-969 NGQITIAGLEPEKT
+969 NGQITIAGLEPKKT
-983 IIVTEVEAP
+983 IIVTEIEAP

-1058 HNNLTIESGTLSSD
+1058 HNDLTIESGTLSSD

-1117 AGDTQTITFANPSTC
+1117 AGDTQTITFANP
-1132 SLLIKKVCSINTDK
+1132 
-1146 MLEGAVFDVRY
+1146 
-1157 ADGSVVGDSN
+1157 
-1167 GVYETGAD
+1167 
-1175 GTILITGLEANK
+1175 
-1187 AIIVTETKAPNGF
+1187 
-1200 AIDTKPQTVTT
+1200 
-1211 IAGKVVQ
+1211 
-1218 LTFANAPYGKLVIE
+1218 
-1232 KRDAETN
+1232 
-1239 NLLPGAEFRVT
+1239 
-1250 TAAGCEVGQN
+1250 
-1260 GVIGDTTLTSNG
+1260 
-1272 IFRTDADGKITI
+1272 
-1284 SNLRPG
+1284 
-1290 NYIITEIKAPDGYL
+1290 
-1304 IDDPTR
+1304 
-1310 NVTVTAGD
+1310 
-1318 TQTIVFKNHS
+1318 S

-1485 RPGSYVITEIKAP
+1485 RPGNYIITEIKAP

-1648 VAKLN
+1648 VAKMN

-1722 IDSVTKKGIQ
+1722 IDSVTRKGIQ

>member
-27 AFAASSENM
+27 AFAAPSGSM
-36 PSEITLKKSDYFLDT
+36 PSEITLQKSDYFLDT

-59 PSFDKPLYLHI
+59 PSFGEPLYLHI

-76 GKTKVGFCAEH
+76 GKTNVGFCAEH

-117 YYCMTDAKYMTDAY
+117 YYCMTDAKYQTDAY
-131 KAKFGSQLWT
+131 KEKWGGALWT

-165 AIPSDAEGQRV
+165 AIPSDAEGQKV

-203 TTTFYEKG
+203 TTTFYQKGEK
-211 CKVIDNP
+211 VLDNT

-234 NATSPDGKKHYTND
+234 DATSPDGKKHYTND

-255 ATPRGEPTI
+255 ATPKKSDIPS
-264 DDYQIVVK
+264 DKYQIVVK
-272 KVDSSNPTKGLPGAT
+272 KVDSSNPTKGLAGAT
-287 FSLTMVGS
+287 FSLEMVGS
-295 DDPSFPM
+295 DDPKFPM
-302 TGVTGQDGTYTFKP
+302 TGVTGQDGTYTFKN

-341 TVTLPMNGQKT
+341 AVTLPTNGQNT
-352 VTVTATDTPITTSSG
+352 VTVTALDTPITLASG
-367 SIRKVDKDIPTMGLA
+367 SIRKVDKDRPTMGLA
-382 GATIRITGIDNNFK
+382 GATIRITGIDNNFT
-396 YEGQTVAGGALTDV
+396 YEGQTVEGGALTDV
-410 PWDTMPVGSYIAE
+410 PWDTMPVGSYVAE

-447 SDVTL
+447 NEVKL

-580 YHETLTTDGAGRI
+580 YHEALTTDGAGRI

-715 GKTEVGIDVVNLKKP
+715 GVTNVGIDVVNLKKP

-797 APEGYQLD
+797 APAGYQLD

-852 RYLDGTS
+852 RYLGGTS

-924 PDGTLLIKKVDAKN
+924 PDGTLLIKKVDAKH

-983 IIVTEVEAP
+983 IIVTEIEAP

-1058 HNNLTIESGTLSSD
+1058 HNDLTIESGTLSSD

-1117 AGDTQTITFANPSTC
+1117 AGDTQTITFANP
-1132 SLLIKKVCSINTDK
+1132 
-1146 MLEGAVFDVRY
+1146 
-1157 ADGSVVGDSN
+1157 
-1167 GVYETGAD
+1167 
-1175 GTILITGLEANK
+1175 
-1187 AIIVTETKAPNGF
+1187 
-1200 AIDTKPQTVTT
+1200 
-1211 IAGKVVQ
+1211 
-1218 LTFANAPYGKLVIE
+1218 
-1232 KRDAETN
+1232 
-1239 NLLPGAEFRVT
+1239 
-1250 TAAGCEVGQN
+1250 
-1260 GVIGDTTLTSNG
+1260 
-1272 IFRTDADGKITI
+1272 
-1284 SNLRPG
+1284 
-1290 NYIITEIKAPDGYL
+1290 
-1304 IDDPTR
+1304 
-1310 NVTVTAGD
+1310 
-1318 TQTIVFKNHS
+1318 S

-1473 TGADGKITITNV
+1473 TGADGKTTITNV
-1485 RPGSYVITEIKAP
+1485 RPGSYIITEIKAP

-1648 VAKLN
+1648 VAKMN

-1722 IDSVTKKGIQ
+1722 IDSVTRKGIQ

>member
-27 AFAASSENM
+27 AFAAPSGSM
-36 PSEITLKKSDYFLDT
+36 PSEITLQKSDYFLDT

-59 PSFDKPLYLHI
+59 PSFGEPLYLHI

-117 YYCMTDAKYMTDAY
+117 YYCMTDAKYQTDAY
-131 KAKFGSQLWT
+131 KEKWGGELWT
-141 DQNMIRYHNA
+141 DQNLIRYHNA

-165 AIPSDAEGQRV
+165 AIPSDAEGQKA

-203 TTTFYEKG
+203 TTTFYQKGEK
-211 CKVIDNP
+211 VLDNT

-255 ATPRGEPTI
+255 ATPSIPTAES
-264 DDYQIVVK
+264 YQIVVK
-272 KVDSSNPTKGLPGAT
+272 KVDSSNPTKGLSGAT

-295 DDPSFPM
+295 TKTL
-302 TGVTGQDGTYTFKP
+302 TGVTGQDGTYTFKN

-341 TVTLPMNGQKT
+341 AVTLPTNGQKT
-352 VTVTATDTPITTSSG
+352 VTVTATDTPITLASG
-367 SIRKVDKDIPTMGLA
+367 SIRKVDKDRPTMGLA
-382 GATIRITGIDNNFK
+382 GATIRITGIDNNFT
-396 YEGQTVAGGALTDV
+396 YEGQTVEGGALTDV
-410 PWDTMPVGSYIAE
+410 PWDTMPVGSYVAE

-447 SDVTL
+447 NEVKL

-715 GKTEVGIDVVNLKKP
+715 GVTNVGIDVVNLKKP

-797 APEGYQLD
+797 APAGYQLD

-852 RYLDGTS
+852 RYLGGTS

-879 TGLKAGTYIVEEV
+879 TSLKAGTYIVEEV

-924 PDGTLLIKKVDAKN
+924 PDGTLLIKKVDAKH

-983 IIVTEVEAP
+983 IIVTEIEAP

-1032 TGKLLP
+1032 TGKLLS

-1058 HNNLTIESGTLSSD
+1058 HNDLTIESGTLSSD

-1117 AGDTQTITFANPSTC
+1117 AGDTQTITFANP
-1132 SLLIKKVCSINTDK
+1132 
-1146 MLEGAVFDVRY
+1146 
-1157 ADGSVVGDSN
+1157 
-1167 GVYETGAD
+1167 
-1175 GTILITGLEANK
+1175 
-1187 AIIVTETKAPNGF
+1187 
-1200 AIDTKPQTVTT
+1200 
-1211 IAGKVVQ
+1211 
-1218 LTFANAPYGKLVIE
+1218 
-1232 KRDAETN
+1232 
-1239 NLLPGAEFRVT
+1239 
-1250 TAAGCEVGQN
+1250 
-1260 GVIGDTTLTSNG
+1260 
-1272 IFRTDADGKITI
+1272 
-1284 SNLRPG
+1284 
-1290 NYIITEIKAPDGYL
+1290 
-1304 IDDPTR
+1304 
-1310 NVTVTAGD
+1310 
-1318 TQTIVFKNHS
+1318 S

-1485 RPGSYVITEIKAP
+1485 RPGNYVITEIKAP

-1648 VAKLN
+1648 VAKMN

-1722 IDSVTKKGIQ
+1722 IDSVTRKGIQ

-1861 PLGIYTVKEVQ
+1861 PLGIYAVKEVQ

>member
-27 AFAASSENM
+27 AFAAPSGSM
-36 PSEITLKKSDYFLDT
+36 PSEITLQKSDYFLDT

-59 PSFDKPLYLHI
+59 PSFGEPLYLHI

-76 GKTKVGFCAEH
+76 GETKIGFCAEH

-117 YYCMTDAKYMTDAY
+117 YYCMTDAKYQTDAY
-131 KAKFGSQLWT
+131 KEKWGGELWT
-141 DQNMIRYHNA
+141 DQNLIRYHNA

-165 AIPSDAEGQRV
+165 AIPSDAEGQKV

-203 TTTFYEKG
+203 TTTFYQKGEK
-211 CKVIDNP
+211 VLDNT

-224 DVTLYHYIGG
+224 DVTLYRYIGG

-248 NTQAIMV
+248 NTQAVMV
-255 ATPRGEPTI
+255 ATPKKSDIPS
-264 DDYQIVVK
+264 DKYQIVVK
-272 KVDSSNPTKGLPGAT
+272 KVDSSNPTKGLAGAT
-287 FSLTMVGS
+287 FSLEMVGS
-295 DDPSFPM
+295 DDPKFPM
-302 TGVTGQDGTYTFKP
+302 TGVTGQDGTYTFKN

-341 TVTLPMNGQKT
+341 AVTLPTNGQKT
-352 VTVTATDTPITTSSG
+352 VTVTALDTPITLASG
-367 SIRKVDKDIPTMGLA
+367 SIRKVDKDRPTMGLA
-382 GATIRITGIDNNFK
+382 GATIRITGIDNNFT
-396 YEGQTVAGGALTDV
+396 YEGQTVEGGALTDV
-410 PWDTMPVGSYIAE
+410 PWDTMPVGSYVAE

-447 SDVTL
+447 NEVKL

-580 YHETLTTDGAGRI
+580 YHEALTTDGAGRI

-685 LEPGIYVAVET
+685 LDPGIYVAVET

-715 GKTEVGIDVVNLKKP
+715 GVTNVGIDVVNLKKP

-797 APEGYQLD
+797 APAGYQLD

-852 RYLDGTS
+852 RYLGGTS

-924 PDGTLLIKKVDAKN
+924 PDGTLLIKKVDAKH

-983 IIVTEVEAP
+983 IIVTEIEAP

-1058 HNNLTIESGTLSSD
+1058 HNDLTIESGTLSSD

-1117 AGDTQTITFANPSTC
+1117 AGDTQTITFANP
-1132 SLLIKKVCSINTDK
+1132 
-1146 MLEGAVFDVRY
+1146 
-1157 ADGSVVGDSN
+1157 
-1167 GVYETGAD
+1167 
-1175 GTILITGLEANK
+1175 
-1187 AIIVTETKAPNGF
+1187 
-1200 AIDTKPQTVTT
+1200 
-1211 IAGKVVQ
+1211 
-1218 LTFANAPYGKLVIE
+1218 
-1232 KRDAETN
+1232 
-1239 NLLPGAEFRVT
+1239 
-1250 TAAGCEVGQN
+1250 
-1260 GVIGDTTLTSNG
+1260 
-1272 IFRTDADGKITI
+1272 
-1284 SNLRPG
+1284 
-1290 NYIITEIKAPDGYL
+1290 
-1304 IDDPTR
+1304 
-1310 NVTVTAGD
+1310 
-1318 TQTIVFKNHS
+1318 S

-1485 RPGSYVITEIKAP
+1485 RPGSYIITEIKAP

-1648 VAKLN
+1648 VAKMN

-1920 NNVMRWTVSGV
+1920 NNIMRWTVSGV

-2063 SIARWTTSVYSHYV
+2063 SIARWTTSIYSHYV

-2086 PKLPRTGY
+2086 PTLPRTGY